1 MSFKDQLHACHERLA
16 SVCAALPAP
25 YPAFTLFFS
34 VSDGSQ
40 RAHVV
45 HARAAE
51 FETAWRE
58 GAGQVEQWVRERG
71 IVSPWLRID
80 WVEGASPMDWAQF
93 KTQLTAV
100 KRNYFRLG
108 LAFDQD
114 FALAFTEQELNA
126 NAMLCGD
133 STIPHSVV
141 NPRNF
146 EVYGQARFERT
157 PPLDMPADQPVYL
170 LATVGVFCQPD
181 GVVHKLV
188 GTGLDAGRRQLP
200 ALNPQPVLDL
210 VRSGASY
217 LARQVQSDGLFVYGY
232 FPCFDRRIPTYDAM
246 RHASTLHA
254 MLEAWELTRDETL
267 RFAIDRALDHLA
279 GVLIRDYTLADGRV
293 VAFLVDTGGEIK
305 LGGNAACVL
314 ALVKYCELMDTRHWL
329 PLLERLALGI
339 VSLQDR
345 ATGRFSHV
353 LHAADLTVKQ
363 ASRIVSYD
371 GEAVFGLM
379 RLYGLTREPQWLA
392 AVEKAFEH
400 FIASQHWQ
408 AHDHWLSCCVNELT
422 HWSPQE
428 KYFRFGLQNVAGYLD
443 FVLDRKTTFPTL
455 LELMLA
461 AQQMLQRLEGMP
473 AMRHLLDELD
483 TEKFYRALD
492 YRAHYLLNGFFWPE
506 MAMYFRRPSSV
517 VGSFFV
523 RHHSFRVRIDDVE
536 QYVSGFAAYHRYLL
550 ERRAGSGL
558 NGNGNGNGSAS
569 SNSIGSGTGN
579 AGTRDDGAAWTAS
592 EMARVTGGEWVVR
605 PDDGWRATG
614 VAQRSY
620 MRKGR
625 VVFDHQARASKTPL
639 AAVTLKGVLQP
650 AAAVLCTDPK
660 PHLDKRV
667 PVLKVGNV
675 LQAVLELGDHARAE
689 FTGRVCGVLG
699 SGANAAT
706 GAMGSGSGTGNAMGS
721 GATSG
726 TVAAM
731 LAGALTVWGEVGQPE
746 GSISLPSGI
755 AWNMTCM
762 PRHAAYWVLEMGA
775 SQMPASAQLVRP
787 SLMVVTGL
795 SAASQ
800 KHRGPSEAA
809 ARMDS
814 RIFQAMAAGGSVVLN
829 RDMPEFAV
837 FAQAAL
843 AQQLQVLT
851 YGEHRDADVRL
862 LAFDHG
868 EVQAL
873 VAGEPFQLRLNA
885 PGRHMG
891 ASAVAA
897 LAALQALR
905 LPLGAAV
912 EPFAHFEPPGGRG
925 ALHTIHIGGGSFK
938 LIDETYDAN
947 PSSMRAAL
955 ELLSQAPCEPSR
967 RVAILGDM
975 QELGPAAQR
984 HHLDLE
990 AELLASQPDRV
1001 LLCGPMMRALHAR
1014 IRTKVRSHWFVDVS
1028 DLSTALGGLLQPGD
1042 WVLAKSSAGVG
1053 LSRLARV
1060 LKALP

>member
-1 MSFKDQLHACHERLA
+1 MMSFSDQLHACHERLV

-45 HARAAE
+45 HARADD

-58 GAGQVEQWVRERG
+58 GAALVERWVRERG

-80 WVEGASPMDWAQF
+80 WVEGASPMDWTQF

-114 FALAFTEQELNA
+114 FDFAFTEQELNA

-133 STIPHSVV
+133 STVAHSVV
-141 NPRNF
+141 NARNF
-146 EVYGQARFERT
+146 DVYAQARFERT
-157 PPLDMPADQPVYL
+157 LPLETPTERTVYL

-200 ALNPQPVLDL
+200 ALNPQSVLDL
-210 VRSGASY
+210 VRSGSSY
-217 LARQVQSDGLFVYGY
+217 LARQMQSDGLFVYGY

-246 RHASTLHA
+246 RHAGTVHA
-254 MLEAWELTRDETL
+254 MLEAWELTRDDTL
-267 RFAIDRALDHLA
+267 RAAIDRAIDHLTDA
-279 GVLIRDYTLADGRV
+279 LIRDYTLPDGRE
-293 VAFLVDTGGEIK
+293 VAYLVDTGGEIR
-305 LGGNAACVL
+305 LGGNAACVRMF
-314 ALVKYCELMDTRHWL
+314 VRYCELMETRHWL
-329 PLLERLALGI
+329 PLLEKLALGI
-339 VSLQDR
+339 VALQDP
-345 ATGRFSHV
+345 ASGRFDHV
-353 LHAADLTVKQ
+353 LHAADLTLKQ
-363 ASRIVSYD
+363 ASRVIFYD
-371 GEAVFGLM
+371 GEAAFGLM
-379 RLYGLTREPQWLA
+379 RLYGLTRDPRWLA
-392 AVEKAFEH
+392 AVEKAFDH

-408 AHDHWLSCCVNELT
+408 SHDHWLSGCVNELT
-422 HWSPQE
+422 QWSPQE
-428 KYFRFGLQNVAGYLD
+428 RYFRFGLQNVAGYLD

-455 LELMLA
+455 LSLMLA
-461 AQQMLQRLEGMP
+461 AQQMLQRLESMP

-506 MAMYFRRPSSV
+506 MAMYFRRPSTV
-517 VGSFFV
+517 VGAFFV

-536 QYVSGFAAYHRYLL
+536 QYVTGFAAYHRYLL
-550 ERRAGSGL
+550 DRRSQPGGAGPGGGGSG
-558 NGNGNGNGSAS
+558 S
-569 SNSIGSGTGN
+569 
-579 AGTRDDGAAWTAS
+579 RDDGAVWTAS
-592 EMARVTGGEWVVR
+592 EMARVTGGEWVVK
-605 PDDGWRATG
+605 PEDGWRATG
-614 VAQRSY
+614 VAQRTF

-625 VVFDHQARASKTPL
+625 VVFDHQARPSKTPL

-667 PVLKVGNV
+667 PVLQVANV
-675 LQAVLELGDHARAE
+675 LQAVLELGDHARTE

-699 SGANAAT
+699 SGA
-706 GAMGSGSGTGNAMGS
+706 GSS
-721 GATSG
+721 

-731 LAGALTVWGEVGQPE
+731 LAGALTVWGEVAQPE
-746 GSISLPSGI
+746 GNISLPSGI
-755 AWNMTCM
+755 AWNLTCM
-762 PRHAAYWVLEMGA
+762 PRHAAYWVLEMG
-775 SQMPASAQLVRP
+775 SSHMPASAQLMRP
-787 SLMVVTGL
+787 SLIVVTGI

-809 ARMDS
+809 ARLDCRM
-814 RIFQAMAAGGSVVLN
+814 FQAMAAGDRVVLN
-829 RDMPEFAV
+829 RDMPEFAT
-837 FAQAAL
+837 FAEAAM
-843 AQQLQVLT
+843 AHQLQIVT
-851 YGEHRDADVRL
+851 YGEHKDADVRL

-868 EVQAL
+868 EVQAE

-905 LPLGAAV
+905 LPLAAAV

-955 ELLSQAPCEPSR
+955 ELLSQAPCEPAR

-1001 LLCGPMMRALHAR
+1001 LLCGPLMRALHTR

>member
-1 MSFKDQLHACHERLA
+1 MSFPDQLHACHERLA

-58 GAGQVEQWVRERG
+58 GADIVERWVRDHG

-80 WVEGASPMDWAQF
+80 WVEGASPMDWVQF

-114 FALAFTEQELNA
+114 FEIAFTEQELNA
-126 NAMLCGD
+126 NAMLSGD
-133 STIPHSVV
+133 STIAHSVV
-141 NPRNF
+141 NQRNF
-146 EVYGQARFERT
+146 EVYGQARFECT
-157 PPLDMPADQPVYL
+157 PALDMPMDQPVYL
-170 LATVGVFCQPD
+170 LAMVGVFCQPD

-188 GTGLDAGRRQLP
+188 GTGLDAGRRQMP
-200 ALNPQPVLDL
+200 ALNPQSVLDL
-210 VRSGASY
+210 VRSGSAY
-217 LARQVQSDGLFVYGY
+217 LSRQVQGDGLFVYGY

-246 RHASTLHA
+246 RHASSIFA
-254 MLEAWELTRDETL
+254 MLEAWELTRDEAL
-267 RFAIDRALDHLA
+267 RSAIDRSLEHLTNW
-279 GVLIRDYTLADGRV
+279 LIRDYKLADGRD
-293 VAFLVDTGGEIK
+293 VAFLVDTGGEIR

-314 ALVKYCELMDTRHWL
+314 ALVKYCELTDTRRWL
-329 PLLERLALGI
+329 PLLEKLALGI
-339 VSLQDR
+339 VSLQDP
-345 ATGRFSHV
+345 ATGRFNHV
-353 LHAADLTVKQ
+353 LHATDLTLKQ
-363 ASRIVSYD
+363 ASRIIYYD
-371 GEAVFGLM
+371 GEAAFSLM
-379 RLYGLTREPQWLA
+379 RLYGLTRDGRWLA
-392 AVEKAFEH
+392 VVEKAFDH

-506 MAMYFRRPSSV
+506 MAMYFRRPSTI
-517 VGSFFV
+517 VGSFFI

-536 QYVSGFAAYHRYLL
+536 QYLSGFAAYHRYLL
-550 ERRAGSGL
+550 ERRVPLGVS
-558 NGNGNGNGSAS
+558 SA
-569 SNSIGSGTGN
+569 N
-579 AGTRDDGAAWTAS
+579 AAPRDDGATWTAS

-605 PDDGWRATG
+605 PEDGWRATG
-614 VAQRSY
+614 VTQRSF

-625 VVFDHQARASKTPL
+625 VVFENQTRPSKTPL

-667 PVLKVGNV
+667 PVLKVANV
-675 LQAVLELGDHARAE
+675 LQAVLLLGDHARTE

-699 SGANAAT
+699 N
-706 GAMGSGSGTGNAMGS
+706 GTSSN
-721 GATSG
+721 

-746 GSISLPSGI
+746 GNISLPSGI
-755 AWNMTCM
+755 AWNLTCM
-762 PRHAAYWVLEMGA
+762 PRHAAYWVLEMGT
-775 SQMPASAQLVRP
+775 SHMPASSQLMRP
-787 SLMVVTGL
+787 SLVVVTGL

-814 RIFQAMAAGGSVVLN
+814 RIFQGMAAGDSVVLN
-829 RDMPEFAV
+829 RDMPEFAT
-837 FAQAAL
+837 FAEAAM
-843 AQQLQVLT
+843 AHQLQIVT
-851 YGEHRDADVRL
+851 YGEHKDADIRL

-873 VAGEPFQLRLNA
+873 VTGEPFQLRLNA

-905 LPLGAAV
+905 LPLAAAV

-955 ELLSQAPCEPSR
+955 ELLSQAPCEPAR

-1001 LLCGPMMRALHAR
+1001 LLCGPLMRALHAR

>member
-1 MSFKDQLHACHERLA
+1 MMSFQDQLHACHERLV

-58 GAGQVEQWVRERG
+58 GADIVERWVRERG
-71 IVSPWLRID
+71 VVSPWLRID
-80 WVEGASPMDWAQF
+80 WVEGASAMDWVQF

-114 FALAFTEQELNA
+114 FEIAFTEQELNA

-133 STIPHSVV
+133 STIAHSVV
-141 NPRNF
+141 NQRNF
-146 EVYGQARFERT
+146 EVYGQARFQRAA
-157 PPLDMPADQPVYL
+157 PLDMPGDQPVYL
-170 LATVGVFCQPD
+170 LAMVGVFCQPD

-188 GTGLDAGRRQLP
+188 GTGLDAGRRQMP
-200 ALNPQPVLDL
+200 ALNPQSVLEL
-210 VRSGASY
+210 VRSGSSY
-217 LARQVQSDGLFVYGY
+217 LARQLQADGLFVYGY

-246 RHASTLHA
+246 RHASAVYA

-267 RFAIDRALDHLA
+267 RAAIDRSLDHLTTW
-279 GVLIRDYTLADGRV
+279 LIRDYTLADGRE
-293 VAFLVDTGGEIK
+293 VAFLVDTGAEIK

-314 ALVKYCELMDTRHWL
+314 ALVKYCELMDTRRWL
-329 PLLERLALGI
+329 PLLEKLALGI
-339 VSLQDR
+339 VSLQDP
-345 ATGRFSHV
+345 ATGRFNHV
-353 LHAADLTVKQ
+353 LHATDLTLKQ
-363 ASRIVSYD
+363 ASRIIYYD
-371 GEAVFGLM
+371 GEAAYSLM
-379 RLYGLTREPQWLA
+379 RLYGLTRDPQWLA
-392 AVEKAFEH
+392 VVEKAFDH

-455 LELMLA
+455 LELMLG

-506 MAMYFRRPSSV
+506 MAMYFRRPSTV
-517 VGSFFV
+517 VGSFFI
-523 RHHSFRVRIDDVE
+523 RHHSFRVRIDDVA

-550 ERRAGSGL
+550 ERRALSATGGGGGGGG
-558 NGNGNGNGSAS
+558 GNVP
-569 SNSIGSGTGN
+569 
-579 AGTRDDGAAWTAS
+579 RDDGPVWTAS

-605 PDDGWRATG
+605 PDDGWRASG
-614 VAQRSY
+614 VAQRSF

-625 VVFDHQARASKTPL
+625 VVFDHQTRPSKTPL

-667 PVLKVGNV
+667 PVLKVQNV
-675 LQAVLELGDHARAE
+675 LQAVLQLGDHARSE

-699 SGANAAT
+699 SGA
-706 GAMGSGSGTGNAMGS
+706 GSN
-721 GATSG
+721 

-746 GSISLPSGI
+746 GNVSLPSGI

-762 PRHAAYWVLEMGA
+762 PRHAAYWVMEMGSA
-775 SQMPASAQLVRP
+775 HMPASAQLVRP
-787 SLMVVTGL
+787 SLLVVTGL

-809 ARMDS
+809 ARLDS
-814 RIFQAMAAGGSVVLN
+814 RVFMGMAPGDSVVLN
-829 RDMPEFAV
+829 RDMPEFAT
-837 FAQAAL
+837 FAEAAM
-843 AQQLQVLT
+843 AQQLQIVT
-851 YGEHRDADVRL
+851 CGEHKDADVRL

-891 ASAVAA
+891 ASAIAA

-905 LPLGAAV
+905 LPLAAAV

-955 ELLSQAPCEPSR
+955 ELLSQAPCEPAR

-1001 LLCGPMMRALHAR
+1001 LLCGPLMRALHAR

>member
-1 MSFKDQLHACHERLA
+1 MMSFPDQLHACHERLA

-45 HARAAE
+45 HARAAD

-58 GAGQVEQWVRERG
+58 GAGHVERWVSERG

-108 LAFDQD
+108 LAFDKD
-114 FALAFTEQELNA
+114 FAQAFTEQELNA

-141 NPRNF
+141 NVRNF
-146 EVYGQARFERT
+146 EVYGQARFQCS
-157 PPLDMPADQPVYL
+157 PPLDMSADQPVYL

-200 ALNPQPVLDL
+200 ALNPQSVLDL
-210 VRSGASY
+210 VRSGSSY

-246 RHASTLHA
+246 RHASAVYA
-254 MLEAWELTRDETL
+254 MLESWELTRDETL
-267 RFAIDRALDHLA
+267 RAAIDRALDHLTSSR
-279 GVLIRDYTLADGRV
+279 IRDYILLDGRA

-314 ALVKYCELMDTRHWL
+314 ALVKYCELMDTRRWL
-329 PLLERLALGI
+329 PLLEKLALGI
-339 VSLQDR
+339 ASMQDP
-345 ATGRFSHV
+345 ATGRFNHV

-363 ASRIVSYD
+363 ASRIIYYD
-371 GEAVFGLM
+371 GEAAYGLL
-379 RLYGLTREPQWLA
+379 RLYSLTREPQWLA
-392 AVEKAFEH
+392 VVEKAFDH

-408 AHDHWLSCCVNELT
+408 AHDHWLSCCVHELT

-483 TEKFYRALD
+483 VEKFYRALD

-506 MAMYFRRPSSV
+506 MAMYFRRPSTV
-517 VGSFFV
+517 VGSFFI

-536 QYVSGFAAYHRYLL
+536 QYLSGFAAYHRYLV
-550 ERRAGSGL
+550 ERRASPGGAGTGSG
-558 NGNGNGNGSAS
+558 GA
-569 SNSIGSGTGN
+569 
-579 AGTRDDGAAWTAS
+579 RDDGAVWTAS
-592 EMARVTGGEWVVR
+592 EMARVTGGEWVVK
-605 PDDGWRATG
+605 PEDGWRAAG
-614 VAQRSY
+614 VAQRSF

-625 VVFDHQARASKTPL
+625 VVFDHQTRPSKTPL

-650 AAAVLCTDPK
+650 AAAVLCSDPK

-667 PVLKVGNV
+667 PVLKVSNV

-689 FTGRVCGVLG
+689 FAGRVCGVLG
-699 SGANAAT
+699 SGA
-706 GAMGSGSGTGNAMGS
+706 GSS
-721 GATSG
+721 

-746 GSISLPSGI
+746 GNISLPSGI

-762 PRHAAYWVLEMGA
+762 PRHAAYWVLEMGT
-775 SQMPASAQLVRP
+775 SHMPASAQLVRP

-809 ARMDS
+809 ARLDS
-814 RIFQAMAAGGSVVLN
+814 RIFQAMAPGDSVVLN
-829 RDMPEFAV
+829 RDMPEFAT
-837 FAQAAL
+837 FAEAAM
-843 AQQLQVLT
+843 AQQLQIVT
-851 YGEHRDADVRL
+851 CGEHKDADVRL

-868 EVQAL
+868 EVQAQ

-891 ASAVAA
+891 ASAIAA
-897 LAALQALR
+897 LAALQAMR
-905 LPLGAAV
+905 LPLAAAV

-955 ELLSQAPCEPSR
+955 ELLSQAPCEPAR

-1001 LLCGPMMRALHAR
+1001 LLCGPLMRALHAR

>member
-1 MSFKDQLHACHERLA
+1 MMSFSDQLHACHERLV

-45 HARAAE
+45 HARADD

-58 GAGQVEQWVRERG
+58 GADLVERWVRERG

-80 WVEGASPMDWAQF
+80 WVEGASPMDWTQF

-114 FALAFTEQELNA
+114 FGFAFTEQELNA

-133 STIPHSVV
+133 STIAHSVV
-141 NPRNF
+141 NVRNF
-146 EVYGQARFERT
+146 DVYAQARFERT
-157 PPLDMPADQPVYL
+157 LPLEESSERTVYL

-200 ALNPQPVLDL
+200 ALNPQAVLEL
-210 VRSGASY
+210 VRSGSSY
-217 LARQVQSDGLFVYGY
+217 LARQMQSDGLFVYGY

-246 RHASTLHA
+246 RHAGTVHA
-254 MLEAWELTRDETL
+254 MLEAWELTRDDTL
-267 RFAIDRALDHLA
+267 RAAIDRAIDHLTDA
-279 GVLIRDYTLADGRV
+279 LIRDYTLPDGRE
-293 VAFLVDTGGEIK
+293 VAYLVDTGGEIR
-305 LGGNAACVL
+305 LGGNAACVRMF
-314 ALVKYCELMDTRHWL
+314 VRYCELMETRHWL
-329 PLLERLALGI
+329 PLLEKLALGI
-339 VSLQDR
+339 VALQDP
-345 ATGRFSHV
+345 ASGRFDHV
-353 LHAADLTVKQ
+353 LHAADLSLKQ
-363 ASRIVSYD
+363 ASRVIFYD
-371 GEAVFGLM
+371 GEAAFGLM
-379 RLYGLTREPQWLA
+379 RLYGFTRDPRWLA
-392 AVEKAFEH
+392 AVEKAFDH

-408 AHDHWLSCCVNELT
+408 SHDHWLSGCVNELT
-422 HWSPQE
+422 QWSPQE
-428 KYFRFGLQNVAGYLD
+428 RYFRFGLQNVAGYLD

-455 LELMLA
+455 LSLMLA
-461 AQQMLQRLEGMP
+461 AQQMLQRLESMP

-506 MAMYFRRPSSV
+506 MAMYFRRPSTV
-517 VGSFFV
+517 VGAFFV

-536 QYVSGFAAYHRYLL
+536 QYVTGFAAYHRYLL
-550 ERRAGSGL
+550 DRRSQPGGAGPG
-558 NGNGNGNGSAS
+558 GGGG
-569 SNSIGSGTGN
+569 GV
-579 AGTRDDGAAWTAS
+579 RDDGAVWTAS
-592 EMARVTGGEWVVR
+592 EMARVTGGEWVVK
-605 PDDGWRATG
+605 PEDGWRATG
-614 VAQRSY
+614 VTQRTF

-625 VVFDHQARASKTPL
+625 VVFEHQARPSKTPL

-667 PVLKVGNV
+667 PVLQVANV
-675 LQAVLELGDHARAE
+675 LQAVLELGDHARTE

-699 SGANAAT
+699 SGA
-706 GAMGSGSGTGNAMGS
+706 GSS
-721 GATSG
+721 

-731 LAGALTVWGEVGQPE
+731 LAGALTVWGEVAQPE
-746 GSISLPSGI
+746 GNISLPSGI
-755 AWNMTCM
+755 AWNLTCM
-762 PRHAAYWVLEMGA
+762 PRHAAYWVLEMGT
-775 SQMPASAQLVRP
+775 SHMPASAQLMRP
-787 SLMVVTGL
+787 SLIVVTGL

-809 ARMDS
+809 ARLDCRM
-814 RIFQAMAAGGSVVLN
+814 FQAMAAGDRVVLN
-829 RDMPEFAV
+829 RDMPEFAT
-837 FAQAAL
+837 FAEAAM
-843 AQQLQVLT
+843 AHQLQIVT
-851 YGEHRDADVRL
+851 YGEHKDADVRL

-868 EVQAL
+868 EVQAE

-905 LPLGAAV
+905 LPLAAAV

-955 ELLSQAPCEPSR
+955 ELLSQAPCEPAR

-1001 LLCGPMMRALHAR
+1001 LLCGPLMRALHTR

>member
-1 MSFKDQLHACHERLA
+1 MSFSDQLHACHERLV

-45 HARAAE
+45 HARAAD
-51 FETAWRE
+51 FETAWNE
-58 GAGQVEQWVRERG
+58 GAEAVERWVRDCG

-80 WVEGASPMDWAQF
+80 WVEGASPIDWAQF
-93 KTQLTAV
+93 KAQLAGV

-114 FALAFTEQELNA
+114 FETAFTEQELNA
-126 NAMLCGD
+126 NAMLSGD
-133 STIPHSVV
+133 STIAHAVV
-141 NPRNF
+141 NARNF
-146 EVYGQARFERT
+146 EVYAQARFARAL
-157 PPLDMPADQPVYL
+157 PLDLPADQRVYL
-170 LATVGVFCQPD
+170 LATVGVFCQAD
-181 GVVHKLV
+181 CVVHKLV
-188 GTGLDAGRRQLP
+188 GTGLDAGRRQAP
-200 ALNPQPVLDL
+200 ALAPQSALDL

-217 LARQVQSDGLFVYGY
+217 LARQVQDDGLFVYGY

-246 RHASTLHA
+246 RHASVLSA
-254 MLEAWELTRDETL
+254 MIDAWELMRDDKL
-267 RFAIDRALDHLA
+267 RLAIDRALDHLA
-279 GVLIRDYTLADGRV
+279 NTLIRSYTLADGTE
-293 VAFLVDTGGEIK
+293 VAFLVDTGEEIR

-314 ALVKYCELMDTRHWL
+314 ALVKYCEAMDTRDWL
-329 PLLERLALGI
+329 PLLEKLALGI
-339 VSLQDR
+339 ASLQDG
-345 ATGRFSHV
+345 ATGSFSHV
-353 LHAADLTVKQ
+353 LHAGDLRVKQ
-363 ASRIVSYD
+363 ASRVIYYD
-371 GEAVFGLM
+371 GEAAYGLM
-379 RLYGLTREPQWLA
+379 RLYGLTRDARWLA
-392 AVEKAFEH
+392 VVEKAFDH

-422 HWSPQE
+422 RWSPQE

-461 AQQMLQRLEGMP
+461 AQQMLQRLEATP

-483 TEKFYRALD
+483 TEKFYRALE
-492 YRAHYLLNGFFWPE
+492 YRAHYLQNGFFWPE
-506 MAMYFRRPSSV
+506 MAMYFRRPSTI
-517 VGSFFV
+517 VGSFFI
-523 RHHSFRVRIDDVE
+523 RHHAFRVRIDDVA
-536 QYVSGFAAYHRYLL
+536 QYVSGFVAYRRYLL
-550 ERRAGSGL
+550 ERPAVPGAGS
-558 NGNGNGNGSAS
+558 A
-569 SNSIGSGTGN
+569 
-579 AGTRDDGAAWTAS
+579 RDDGAAAWTAG

-605 PDDGWRATG
+605 PEDGWRASG
-614 VAQRSY
+614 VTQRSFL
-620 MRKGR
+620 RKGR
-625 VVFDHQARASKTPL
+625 VVFEHQVRPSKTPL
-639 AAVTLKGVLQP
+639 AAVALKGVLQP
-650 AAAVLCTDPK
+650 AAAVLCTDPA

-667 PVLKVGNV
+667 PVLQVPDV
-675 LQAVLELGDHARAE
+675 LQAVLALGAHARTE

-699 SGANAAT
+699 SGTA
-706 GAMGSGSGTGNAMGS
+706 GS
-721 GATSG
+721 

-731 LAGALTVWGEVGQPE
+731 LADALAVWGEVGRPE
-746 GSISLPSGI
+746 GNVSLPSGM
-755 AWNMTCM
+755 AWNLTCM
-762 PRHAAYWVLEMGA
+762 PRHAAYWVLEMGSPHMLA
-775 SQMPASAQLVRP
+775 STQLVRP
-787 SLMVVTGL
+787 MLAVVTGL

-814 RIFQAMAAGGSVVLN
+814 RIFEGMAPGDSAVLN
-829 RDMPEFAV
+829 RDLPEFAT
-837 FAQAAL
+837 FAEAAM
-843 AQQLQVLT
+843 AHQLQIVT

-862 LAFDHG
+862 LSFDHG
-868 EVQAL
+868 EVQAQVL
-873 VAGEPFQLRLNA
+873 GEPFQLRLNA

-897 LAALQALR
+897 LAALQAMR
-905 LPLGAAV
+905 LKLAAAV
-912 EPFAHFEPPGGRG
+912 EPFAQFEPPGGRG

-955 ELLSQAPCEPSR
+955 ELLSQAPCEPAR

-990 AELLASQPDRV
+990 PELLASQPDRV
-1001 LLCGPMMRALHAR
+1001 LLCGPLMRALHAR

>member
-1 MSFKDQLHACHERLA
+1 MMSFTDQLHACHERLV

-45 HARAAE
+45 HARAAD

-58 GAGQVEQWVRERG
+58 GAGHMESWVRERG

-108 LAFDQD
+108 LAFDKD
-114 FALAFTEQELNA
+114 FSMAFTEQELNA

-141 NPRNF
+141 NARNF
-146 EVYGQARFERT
+146 EVYSQARFERS
-157 PPLDMPADQPVYL
+157 PPLDMSADQPVYL

-200 ALNPQPVLDL
+200 ALNPQSVLDL
-210 VRSGASY
+210 VRSGSSY
-217 LARQVQSDGLFVYGY
+217 LARQVQGDGLFVYGY

-246 RHASTLHA
+246 RHASAVYA
-254 MLEAWELTRDETL
+254 MLESWELTRDETL
-267 RFAIDRALDHLA
+267 RAAIDRALDHLT
-279 GVLIRDYTLADGRV
+279 GSLIRDYTLLDGRA

-314 ALVKYCELMDTRHWL
+314 ALVKYCELMETRRWL

-339 VSLQDR
+339 VSLQDP
-345 ATGRFSHV
+345 ATGRFNHV

-363 ASRIVSYD
+363 ASRIIYYD
-371 GEAVFGLM
+371 GEAAYGLM
-379 RLYGLTREPQWLA
+379 RLYSLTREPQWLA
-392 AVEKAFEH
+392 VVEKAFDH

-408 AHDHWLSCCVNELT
+408 AHDHWLSCCVHELT

-506 MAMYFRRPSSV
+506 MAMYFRRPSTV
-517 VGSFFV
+517 VGSFFI

-536 QYVSGFAAYHRYLL
+536 QYLSGFAAYHRYLV
-550 ERRAGSGL
+550 ERRASPGAAGTGSG
-558 NGNGNGNGSAS
+558 GG
-569 SNSIGSGTGN
+569 
-579 AGTRDDGAAWTAS
+579 RDDGAVWTAS
-592 EMARVTGGEWVVR
+592 EMARVTGGEWVVK
-605 PDDGWRATG
+605 PEDGWRAAG
-614 VAQRSY
+614 VAQRSF

-625 VVFDHQARASKTPL
+625 VVFDHQTRPSKTPL

-650 AAAVLCTDPK
+650 AAAVLCSDPK

-667 PVLKVGNV
+667 PVLKVSNV

-689 FTGRVCGVLG
+689 FAGRVCGVLG
-699 SGANAAT
+699 SGA
-706 GAMGSGSGTGNAMGS
+706 G
-721 GATSG
+721 SG

-746 GSISLPSGI
+746 GNISLPSGI

-762 PRHAAYWVLEMGA
+762 PRHAAYWVLEMGT
-775 SQMPASAQLVRP
+775 SHMPASAQLVRP

-795 SAASQ
+795 STASQ

-809 ARMDS
+809 ARLDS
-814 RIFQAMAAGGSVVLN
+814 RIFQAMVPGDSVVLN
-829 RDMPEFAV
+829 RDMAEFAT
-837 FAQAAL
+837 FAEAAM
-843 AQQLQVLT
+843 AQQLQIVT
-851 YGEHRDADVRL
+851 CGEHRDADVRL
-862 LAFDHG
+862 LGFDHG

-891 ASAVAA
+891 ASAIAA
-897 LAALQALR
+897 LAALQAMR
-905 LPLGAAV
+905 LPLAAAV

-955 ELLSQAPCEPSR
+955 ELLSQAPCEPAR

-975 QELGPAAQR
+975 QELGPTAQR

-1001 LLCGPMMRALHAR
+1001 LLCGPLMRALHAR

-1042 WVLAKSSAGVG
+1042 WVLAKSSAGIG

>member
-1 MSFKDQLHACHERLA
+1 MSSFQDQLHACHERLA

-58 GAGQVEQWVRERG
+58 GTELVERWVREHG
-71 IVSPWLRID
+71 VVSPWLRID
-80 WVEGASPMDWAQF
+80 WVEGASPMDWVQF

-108 LAFDQD
+108 LAFDQS
-114 FALAFTEQELNA
+114 FEIAFTEQELNA

-133 STIPHSVV
+133 STIAHSVV

-146 EVYGQARFERT
+146 EAYGQARFSRKLA
-157 PPLDMPADQPVYL
+157 LDVAIDQPVYL

-181 GVVHKLV
+181 GVVHKIV

-200 ALNPQPVLDL
+200 ALNPQSTLDL
-210 VRSGASY
+210 VRSGSAY

-246 RHASTLHA
+246 RHASALFA

-267 RFAIDRALDHLA
+267 RAAIDRSLDHL
-279 GVLIRDYTLADGRV
+279 VNWLIRDYKLADGSE

-314 ALVKYCELMDTRHWL
+314 ALVKYCELMDSRRWL
-329 PLLERLALGI
+329 PLLEKLALGI
-339 VSLQDR
+339 VSLQDA
-345 ATGRFSHV
+345 ATGRFNHV
-353 LHAADLTVKQ
+353 LHAADLTLKQ
-363 ASRIVSYD
+363 ASRIIYYD
-371 GEAVFGLM
+371 GEAAYGLM
-379 RLYGLTREPQWLA
+379 RLYGLTRDARWLA
-392 AVEKAFEH
+392 AVEKAFDH

-506 MAMYFRRPSSV
+506 MAMYFRRPSTV
-517 VGSFFV
+517 VGAFFI
-523 RHHSFRVRIDDVE
+523 RHHAFRVRIDDVE

-550 ERRAGSGL
+550 ERRVPQAVSNGLGAG
-558 NGNGNGNGSAS
+558 A
-569 SNSIGSGTGN
+569 
-579 AGTRDDGAAWTAS
+579 RDDGAAWTSS

-605 PDDGWRATG
+605 PEDGWRASG
-614 VAQRSY
+614 VTQRSF

-625 VVFDHQARASKTPL
+625 VVFENQTRPSKTPL

-667 PVLKVGNV
+667 PVLKVPNV
-675 LQAVLELGDHARAE
+675 LQAVLQLGEHARTE
-689 FTGRVCGVLG
+689 FSGRVCGVLG
-699 SGANAAT
+699 SGPAASAVT
-706 GAMGSGSGTGNAMGS
+706 
-721 GATSG
+721 
-726 TVAAM
+726 AM

-746 GSISLPSGI
+746 GNISLPSGI
-755 AWNMTCM
+755 AWNLTCM
-762 PRHAAYWVLEMGA
+762 PRHAAYWVLEMGT
-775 SQMPASAQLVRP
+775 SHMPASSQLVRP
-787 SLMVVTGL
+787 SLVVITGL

-800 KHRGPSEAA
+800 KHRGPPEAA

-814 RIFQAMAAGGSVVLN
+814 RIFEGMAPGDSVVLN
-829 RDMPEFAV
+829 RDMPEFSTFAEAAAV
-837 FAQAAL
+837 H
-843 AQQLQVLT
+843 QLQVVT
-851 YGEHRDADVRL
+851 YGEHEDADVRL

-868 EVQAL
+868 EVQAQVL
-873 VAGEPFQLRLNA
+873 GEPFALRLNA

-891 ASAVAA
+891 ASAVGA
-897 LAALQALR
+897 LGALQALR
-905 LPLGAAV
+905 LPLAAAV

-955 ELLSQAPCEPSR
+955 ELLSQAPCEPAR

-990 AELLASQPDRV
+990 TELLASQPDRV
-1001 LLCGPMMRALHAR
+1001 LLCGPLMRALHAR

>member
-1 MSFKDQLHACHERLA
+1 MMSFQDQLHACHERLV

-51 FETAWRE
+51 FEAAWRE
-58 GAGQVEQWVRERG
+58 GADIVERWVRERG

-80 WVEGASPMDWAQF
+80 WVEGASAMDWVQF

-114 FALAFTEQELNA
+114 FEIAFTEQELNA

-133 STIPHSVV
+133 STIAHSVV
-141 NPRNF
+141 NQRNF
-146 EVYGQARFERT
+146 EVYGQARFQRSA
-157 PPLDMPADQPVYL
+157 PLDMPGDQPVYL
-170 LATVGVFCQPD
+170 LAMVGVFCQPD

-188 GTGLDAGRRQLP
+188 GTGLDAGRRQMP
-200 ALNPQPVLDL
+200 ALNPQSVLEL
-210 VRSGASY
+210 VRSGSSY
-217 LARQVQSDGLFVYGY
+217 LARQLQADGLFVYGY

-246 RHASTLHA
+246 RHASAVYA

-267 RFAIDRALDHLA
+267 RAAIDRSLDHLTA
-279 GVLIRDYTLADGRV
+279 WLIRDYTLADGRE
-293 VAFLVDTGGEIK
+293 VAFLVDTGAEIK

-314 ALVKYCELMDTRHWL
+314 ALVKYCELMDTRRWM
-329 PLLERLALGI
+329 PLLEKLALGI
-339 VSLQDR
+339 VSLQDS
-345 ATGRFSHV
+345 ATGRFNHV
-353 LHAADLTVKQ
+353 LHATDLTLKQ
-363 ASRIVSYD
+363 ASRIIYYD
-371 GEAVFGLM
+371 GEAAYSLM
-379 RLYGLTREPQWLA
+379 RLYALTRDPQWLA
-392 AVEKAFEH
+392 VVEKAFDH

-455 LELMLA
+455 LELMLG

-506 MAMYFRRPSSV
+506 MAMYFRRPSTV
-517 VGSFFV
+517 VGSFFI
-523 RHHSFRVRIDDVE
+523 RHHSFRVRIDDVA

-550 ERRAGSGL
+550 ERRALSAAGGG
-558 NGNGNGNGSAS
+558 GNGGG
-569 SNSIGSGTGN
+569 GN
-579 AGTRDDGAAWTAS
+579 APRDDGPVWTAS

-605 PDDGWRATG
+605 PDDGWRASG
-614 VAQRSY
+614 VAQRSF

-625 VVFDHQARASKTPL
+625 VVFDHQTRPSKTPL

-667 PVLKVGNV
+667 PVLKVQNV
-675 LQAVLELGDHARAE
+675 LQAVLQLGDHARSE

-699 SGANAAT
+699 SGA
-706 GAMGSGSGTGNAMGS
+706 GSN
-721 GATSG
+721 

-746 GSISLPSGI
+746 GNVSLPSGI

-762 PRHAAYWVLEMGA
+762 PRHAAYWVMEMGSA
-775 SQMPASAQLVRP
+775 HMPASAQLVRP
-787 SLMVVTGL
+787 SLLVVTGL

-809 ARMDS
+809 ARLDS
-814 RIFQAMAAGGSVVLN
+814 RVFMGMAPGDSVVLN
-829 RDMPEFAV
+829 RDMPEFAT
-837 FAQAAL
+837 FAEAAM
-843 AQQLQVLT
+843 AQQLQIVT
-851 YGEHRDADVRL
+851 CGEHKDADVRL

-891 ASAVAA
+891 ASAIAA

-905 LPLGAAV
+905 LPLAAAV

-955 ELLSQAPCEPSR
+955 ELLSQAPCEPAR

-1001 LLCGPMMRALHAR
+1001 LLCGPLMRALHAR

>member
-1 MSFKDQLHACHERLA
+1 MMSFSDQLHACHERLA

-51 FETAWRE
+51 FETAWSE
-58 GAGQVEQWVRERG
+58 GADIVERWVRDHG
-71 IVSPWLRID
+71 VVSPWLRID

-108 LAFDQD
+108 LAFDKD
-114 FALAFTEQELNA
+114 FEIAFTEQELNA
-126 NAMLCGD
+126 NAMLAGD
-133 STIPHSVV
+133 STIAHAVM

-146 EVYGQARFERT
+146 EAYGQARFQRT
-157 PPLDMPADQPVYL
+157 LALDMPTDHPVYL

-181 GVVHKLV
+181 GVVHKLI
-188 GTGLDAGRRQLP
+188 GTGLDAGRRQMP
-200 ALNPQPVLDL
+200 ALNPQSAMDL
-210 VRSGASY
+210 VRSGSAY

-246 RHASTLHA
+246 RHASAIHA
-254 MLEAWELTRDETL
+254 MLEAWEVTRDETL
-267 RFAIDRALDHLA
+267 RSAIDRALDHLTNW
-279 GVLIRDYTLADGRV
+279 LIRDYQLADGRE

-314 ALVKYCELMDTRHWL
+314 ALVKYCELMDTRRWL
-329 PLLERLALGI
+329 PLLEKLALGI
-339 VSLQDR
+339 VSLQDP
-345 ATGRFSHV
+345 ATGRFNHV
-353 LHAADLTVKQ
+353 LHATDLAVKQ
-363 ASRIVSYD
+363 ASRVIYYD
-371 GEAVFGLM
+371 GEAAYGLM
-379 RLYGLTREPQWLA
+379 RLYGLTRDARWLA
-392 AVEKAFEH
+392 AVEKAFDH

-455 LELMLA
+455 LGLMLA
-461 AQQMLQRLEGMP
+461 AQQMLQRLESMP

-506 MAMYFRRPSSV
+506 MAMYFRRPSTV
-517 VGSFFV
+517 VGSFFI
-523 RHHSFRVRIDDVE
+523 RHHAFRVRIDDVE
-536 QYVSGFAAYHRYLL
+536 QYVSGFASYHRYLI
-550 ERRAGSGL
+550 ERRVPLGAM
-558 NGNGNGNGSAS
+558 NGAAS
-569 SNSIGSGTGN
+569 SP
-579 AGTRDDGAAWTAS
+579 RDDGASWTAS

-605 PDDGWRATG
+605 PEDGWRASG
-614 VAQRSY
+614 VTQRSF

-625 VVFDHQARASKTPL
+625 VVFENQTRPSKTPL

-667 PVLKVGNV
+667 PVLKVPNV
-675 LQAVLELGDHARAE
+675 LQAVLQLGEHARTE

-699 SGANAAT
+699 H
-706 GAMGSGSGTGNAMGS
+706 GTGS
-721 GATSG
+721 S

-731 LAGALTVWGEVGQPE
+731 MAGALTVWGEVAQPE
-746 GSISLPSGI
+746 GNISLPSGI
-755 AWNMTCM
+755 AWNLTCM
-762 PRHAAYWVLEMGA
+762 PRHAAYWVLEMGT
-775 SQMPASAQLVRP
+775 SHMPASSQLVRP
-787 SLMVVTGL
+787 SLVVVTGL

-800 KHRGPSEAA
+800 KHRGPSDAA
-809 ARMDS
+809 ARMDA
-814 RIFQAMAAGGSVVLN
+814 RIFQGMAAGDNVVLN
-829 RDMPEFAV
+829 RDMPEFPI
-837 FAQAAL
+837 FAEAAM
-843 AQQLQVLT
+843 AHQLQIVT
-851 YGEHRDADVRL
+851 YGEHENADVRL

-868 EVQAL
+868 EVQAQ

-891 ASAVAA
+891 AAAVAA
-897 LAALQALR
+897 LGALQSLR
-905 LPLGAAV
+905 LPLAAAV

-955 ELLSQAPCEPSR
+955 ELLSQAPCEPAR

-1001 LLCGPMMRALHAR
+1001 LLCGPLMRALHAS

>member
-1 MSFKDQLHACHERLA
+1 MMSFTDQLHACHERLV

-58 GAGQVEQWVRERG
+58 GAEHAERWVSERG

-108 LAFDQD
+108 LAFDKD

-126 NAMLCGD
+126 NAMLSGD
-133 STIPHSVV
+133 STIPHAVV

-146 EVYGQARFERT
+146 EVYAQARFQQ
-157 PPLDMPADQPVYL
+157 PLPLDGMPSEQPVYL

-188 GTGLDAGRRQLP
+188 GTGLDAGRRQMP
-200 ALNPQPVLDL
+200 ALNPQSVLDL
-210 VRSGASY
+210 VRSGSSY
-217 LARQVQSDGLFVYGY
+217 LARQVQSDGLFEYGY

-246 RHASTLHA
+246 RHASTLFA

-267 RFAIDRALDHLA
+267 RAAIDRSLDHLT
-279 GVLIRDYTLADGRV
+279 GSLIRDYTLVDGRA

-314 ALVKYCELMDTRHWL
+314 TLVKYCELMDTRRWL
-329 PLLERLALGI
+329 PLLDRLALGI
-339 VSLQDR
+339 VSMQDR
-345 ATGRFSHV
+345 ASGRFNHV

-363 ASRIVSYD
+363 ASRTSYYD
-371 GEAVFGLM
+371 GEAAYGLM

-392 AVEKAFEH
+392 AVEKAFDH

-408 AHDHWLSCCVNELT
+408 AHDHWLSCCVHELT

-506 MAMYFRRPSSV
+506 MAMYFRRPSTI
-517 VGSFFV
+517 VGSFFI

-536 QYVSGFAAYHRYLL
+536 QYVSGFVAYHRYLM
-550 ERRAGSGL
+550 ERRALPGM
-558 NGNGNGNGSAS
+558 A
-569 SNSIGSGTGN
+569 GTGGGGSTGVGG
-579 AGTRDDGAAWTAS
+579 ARDDGAVWTAS

-605 PDDGWRATG
+605 PEDGWRAAG

-625 VVFDHQARASKTPL
+625 VVFDHQARPSKTPL

-667 PVLKVGNV
+667 PVLQVPNV

-689 FTGRVCGVLG
+689 FSGRVCGVLG
-699 SGANAAT
+699 SGTVN
-706 GAMGSGSGTGNAMGS
+706 GAS
-721 GATSG
+721 SG

-746 GSISLPSGI
+746 GNVSLPSGI

-762 PRHAAYWVLEMGA
+762 PRHAAYWVLEMGT
-775 SQMPASAQLVRP
+775 SHMPVSAQLVRP
-787 SLMVVTGL
+787 SLVVVTGL
-795 SAASQ
+795 STASQ

-809 ARMDS
+809 ARLDS
-814 RIFQAMAAGGSVVLN
+814 RIFQAMAPGDSVVLN
-829 RDMPEFAV
+829 RDMPEFAT
-837 FAQAAL
+837 FAEAAM
-843 AQQLQVLT
+843 AQQLQIVT
-851 YGEHRDADVRL
+851 CGEHRDADVRL

-891 ASAVAA
+891 ASAIAA
-897 LAALQALR
+897 LAALQAMR
-905 LPLGAAV
+905 LPLAAAV

-955 ELLSQAPCEPSR
+955 ELLSQAPCEPAR

-1001 LLCGPMMRALHAR
+1001 LLCGPLMRALHTR

>member
-1 MSFKDQLHACHERLA
+1 MMSFPDQLHACHERLV

-34 VSDGSQ
+34 VSDGAQ

-45 HARAAE
+45 HARAAD

-58 GAGQVEQWVRERG
+58 GAGRMESWVRERG

-108 LAFDQD
+108 LAFDKD
-114 FALAFTEQELNA
+114 FSMAFTEQELNA

-141 NPRNF
+141 NARNF
-146 EVYGQARFERT
+146 EVYSQARFERS
-157 PPLDMPADQPVYL
+157 PPLDMSSDQPVYL

-200 ALNPQPVLDL
+200 ALNPQSVLDL
-210 VRSGASY
+210 VRSGSSY
-217 LARQVQSDGLFVYGY
+217 LARQVQGDGLFVYGY

-246 RHASTLHA
+246 RHASAVYA
-254 MLEAWELTRDETL
+254 MLESWELTRDETL
-267 RFAIDRALDHLA
+267 RAAIDRALDHLTGA
-279 GVLIRDYTLADGRV
+279 LIRDYTLLDGRAA
-293 VAFLVDTGGEIK
+293 AFLVDTGGEIK

-314 ALVKYCELMDTRHWL
+314 ALVKYCELMETRRWL
-329 PLLERLALGI
+329 PLLERLAVGI
-339 VSLQDR
+339 ASLQDP
-345 ATGRFSHV
+345 ASGRFNHV
-353 LHAADLTVKQ
+353 LHASDLTVKQ
-363 ASRIVSYD
+363 ASRVIYYD
-371 GEAVFGLM
+371 GEAAYALM
-379 RLYGLTREPQWLA
+379 RLYALTREPQWLA
-392 AVEKAFEH
+392 VVEKAFDH

-408 AHDHWLSCCVNELT
+408 AHDHWLSCCVHELT

-506 MAMYFRRPSSV
+506 MAMYFRRPSTV
-517 VGSFFV
+517 VGSFFI

-536 QYVSGFAAYHRYLL
+536 QYLSGFAAYHRYLV
-550 ERRAGSGL
+550 ERRAAPGGAGTGSG
-558 NGNGNGNGSAS
+558 GA
-569 SNSIGSGTGN
+569 
-579 AGTRDDGAAWTAS
+579 RDDGAVWTAS
-592 EMARVTGGEWVVR
+592 EMARVTGGEWVVK
-605 PDDGWRATG
+605 PEDGWRAAG
-614 VAQRSY
+614 VAQRSF

-625 VVFDHQARASKTPL
+625 VVFDHQTRPSKTPL

-650 AAAVLCTDPK
+650 AAAVLCSDPK

-667 PVLKVGNV
+667 PVLKVPNV

-689 FTGRVCGVLG
+689 FAGRVCGVLG
-699 SGANAAT
+699 SGA
-706 GAMGSGSGTGNAMGS
+706 G
-721 GATSG
+721 SG

-746 GSISLPSGI
+746 GNVSLPSGI

-762 PRHAAYWVLEMGA
+762 PRHAAYWVLEMGT
-775 SQMPASAQLVRP
+775 SHMPASAQLVRP

-795 SAASQ
+795 SIASQ

-809 ARMDS
+809 ARLDS
-814 RIFQAMAAGGSVVLN
+814 RIFQAMAPGDSVVLN
-829 RDMPEFAV
+829 RDMAEFAT
-837 FAQAAL
+837 FAEAAM
-843 AQQLQVLT
+843 AQQLQIVT
-851 YGEHRDADVRL
+851 CGEHRDADVRL

-891 ASAVAA
+891 ASAIAA
-897 LAALQALR
+897 LAALQAMR
-905 LPLGAAV
+905 LPLAAAV

-955 ELLSQAPCEPSR
+955 ELLSQAPCEPAR

-1001 LLCGPMMRALHAR
+1001 LLCGPLMRALHAR
-1014 IRTKVRSHWFVDVS
+1014 IRTKVHSHWFVDVS

-1042 WVLAKSSAGVG
+1042 WVLAKSSAGIG

>member
-1 MSFKDQLHACHERLA
+1 MSFSDQLHACHERLV

-45 HARAAE
+45 HARAAD
-51 FETAWRE
+51 FETAWHE
-58 GAGQVEQWVRERG
+58 GAEAVERWVRDCG

-80 WVEGASPMDWAQF
+80 WVEGASPIDWAQF
-93 KTQLTAV
+93 KAQLAGV

-114 FALAFTEQELNA
+114 FETAFTEQELNA
-126 NAMLCGD
+126 NAMLSGD
-133 STIPHSVV
+133 STIAHAVV
-141 NPRNF
+141 NARNF
-146 EVYGQARFERT
+146 EVYAQARFARAL
-157 PPLDMPADQPVYL
+157 PLELPAEQRVYL
-170 LATVGVFCQPD
+170 LATVGVFCQAD
-181 GVVHKLV
+181 CVVHKLV
-188 GTGLDAGRRQLP
+188 GTGLDAGRRQAP
-200 ALNPQPVLDL
+200 ALAPQSALDL

-217 LARQVQSDGLFVYGY
+217 LARQVQDDGLFVYGY

-246 RHASTLHA
+246 RHASVLSA
-254 MLEAWELTRDETL
+254 MIEAWELMRDDKL
-267 RFAIDRALDHLA
+267 RLAIDRALDHL
-279 GVLIRDYTLADGRV
+279 VNTLIRSYTLADGTE
-293 VAFLVDTGGEIK
+293 VAFLVDTGEEIR

-314 ALVKYCELMDTRHWL
+314 ALVKYCEAMDTRDWL
-329 PLLERLALGI
+329 PLLEKLALGI
-339 VSLQDR
+339 ASLQDG
-345 ATGRFSHV
+345 ATGSFSHV
-353 LHAADLTVKQ
+353 LHAGDLRVKQ
-363 ASRIVSYD
+363 ASRVIYYD
-371 GEAVFGLM
+371 GEAAYGLM
-379 RLYGLTREPQWLA
+379 RLYGLTRDARWLA
-392 AVEKAFEH
+392 VVEKAFDH

-422 HWSPQE
+422 RWSPQE

-461 AQQMLQRLEGMP
+461 AQQMLQRLEATP

-483 TEKFYRALD
+483 TEKFYRALE
-492 YRAHYLLNGFFWPE
+492 YRAHYLQNGFFWPE
-506 MAMYFRRPSSV
+506 MAMYFRRPSTI
-517 VGSFFV
+517 VGSFFI
-523 RHHSFRVRIDDVE
+523 RHHAFRVRIDDVA
-536 QYVSGFAAYHRYLL
+536 QYVSGFVAYRRYLL
-550 ERRAGSGL
+550 ERPAVPGAGS
-558 NGNGNGNGSAS
+558 A
-569 SNSIGSGTGN
+569 
-579 AGTRDDGAAWTAS
+579 RDDGAAWTAS

-605 PDDGWRATG
+605 PEDGWRASG
-614 VAQRSY
+614 VTQRSFL
-620 MRKGR
+620 RKGR
-625 VVFDHQARASKTPL
+625 VVFEHQVRPSKTPL
-639 AAVTLKGVLQP
+639 AAVALKGVLQP
-650 AAAVLCTDPK
+650 AAAVLCTDPA

-667 PVLKVGNV
+667 PVLQVPDV
-675 LQAVLELGDHARAE
+675 LQAVLALGAHARTE

-699 SGANAAT
+699 SGT
-706 GAMGSGSGTGNAMGS
+706 GGS
-721 GATSG
+721 

-731 LAGALTVWGEVGQPE
+731 LADALAVWGEVGRPE
-746 GSISLPSGI
+746 GNVSLPSGM
-755 AWNMTCM
+755 AWNLTCM
-762 PRHAAYWVLEMGA
+762 PRHAAYWVLEMGSPHMLA
-775 SQMPASAQLVRP
+775 TAQLVRP
-787 SLMVVTGL
+787 MLAVVTGL

-814 RIFQAMAAGGSVVLN
+814 RIFEGMAPGDSAVLN
-829 RDMPEFAV
+829 RDLPEFAT
-837 FAQAAL
+837 FAEAAM
-843 AQQLQVLT
+843 AHQLQIVT
-851 YGEHRDADVRL
+851 YGEHKDADVRL
-862 LAFDHG
+862 LSFDHG
-868 EVQAL
+868 EVQAQVL
-873 VAGEPFQLRLNA
+873 GEPFQLRLNA

-897 LAALQALR
+897 LAALQAMR
-905 LPLGAAV
+905 LKLAAAV
-912 EPFAHFEPPGGRG
+912 EPFAQFEPPGGRG

-955 ELLSQAPCEPSR
+955 ELLSQAPCEPAR

-990 AELLASQPDRV
+990 PELLASQPDRV
-1001 LLCGPMMRALHAR
+1001 LLCGPLMRALHAR

>member
-1 MSFKDQLHACHERLA
+1 MSFTDQLHACHERLA

-45 HARAAE
+45 HARAAD

-58 GAGQVEQWVRERG
+58 GAERVEQWVRERG

-108 LAFDQD
+108 LAFDKD

-126 NAMLCGD
+126 NAMLSGD

-157 PPLDMPADQPVYL
+157 PPLEMAADHPVYL

-200 ALNPQPVLDL
+200 ALNPQSVLDL

-267 RFAIDRALDHLA
+267 RFAIERALDHLTTA
-279 GVLIRDYTLADGRV
+279 LIRDYTLSDGRV
-293 VAFLVDTGGEIK
+293 VSYLVDTGGEIK

-314 ALVKYCELMDTRHWL
+314 ALVKYCELMETRHWL
-329 PLLERLALGI
+329 ALLEKLALGI
-339 VSLQDR
+339 VSLQDP
-345 ATGRFSHV
+345 ATGRFNHV
-353 LHAADLTVKQ
+353 LHASDLAVKQ
-363 ASRIVSYD
+363 ASRIIYYD
-371 GEAVFGLM
+371 GEAAFALM
-379 RLYGLTREPQWLA
+379 RLYGLTRDPQWLA
-392 AVEKAFEH
+392 VVERAFDH

-408 AHDHWLSCCVNELT
+408 SHDHWLSCCVNELT

-506 MAMYFRRPSSV
+506 TAMYFRRPSSV

-523 RHHSFRVRIDDVE
+523 RHHSFRVRIDDVQ

-550 ERRAGSGL
+550 ERRALPGM
-558 NGNGNGNGSAS
+558 
-569 SNSIGSGTGN
+569 NSVGGIATG
-579 AGTRDDGAAWTAS
+579 AGAAARDDGAAWTAS
-592 EMARVTGGEWVVR
+592 EMARVTGGEWVVK

-625 VVFDHQARASKTPL
+625 VVFDHQARPSKTAL

-689 FTGRVCGVLG
+689 FTGRVCAVLG
-699 SGANAAT
+699 SGAVN
-706 GAMGSGSGTGNAMGS
+706 
-721 GATSG
+721 GATNGNSSSSAGVGHGAAGGAASG

-731 LAGALTVWGEVGQPE
+731 LASALTVWGEVGVPE
-746 GSISLPSGI
+746 GSVSMPSGI

-762 PRHAAYWVLEMGA
+762 PRHAAYWVLELGS
-775 SQMPASAQLVRP
+775 SQMPVSAQLVRP

-809 ARMDS
+809 ARLDA
-814 RIFQAMAAGGSVVLN
+814 RFFLAMSPGDTVVLN
-829 RDMPEFAV
+829 RDMPEFAT
-837 FAQAAL
+837 FAEVAAQ
-843 AQQLQVLT
+843 QQLQTLT
-851 YGEHRDADVRL
+851 YGEHPEADVRL

-891 ASAVAA
+891 ASAIAA

-955 ELLSQAPCEPSR
+955 ELLSQAPCEPAR

>member
-1 MSFKDQLHACHERLA
+1 MMSFPDQLHACHERLV

-45 HARAAE
+45 HARAAD
-51 FETAWRE
+51 FEIAWRE
-58 GAGQVEQWVRERG
+58 GSELVERWVRERG

-80 WVEGASPMDWAQF
+80 WVEGASPMEWVQF

-114 FALAFTEQELNA
+114 FELAFTEQELNA

-133 STIPHSVV
+133 STIAHSVV

-146 EVYGQARFERT
+146 EVYGQARFERV
-157 PPLDMPADQPVYL
+157 PPLDMAAEQPVYL

-200 ALNPQPVLDL
+200 ALNPQSVLDL
-210 VRSGASY
+210 VRSGSSY

-246 RHASTLHA
+246 RHASAVYA

-267 RFAIDRALDHLA
+267 RSAIDRALDHLTNW
-279 GVLIRDYTLADGRV
+279 LIRDYTLADGRAA
-293 VAFLVDTGGEIK
+293 AFLVDTGGEIK

-314 ALVKYCELMDTRHWL
+314 TLVKYCELMDTRRWL
-329 PLLERLALGI
+329 PLLDKLALGI
-339 VSLQDR
+339 ASLQDP
-345 ATGRFSHV
+345 ATGRFNHV
-353 LHAADLTVKQ
+353 LHATDLSVKQ
-363 ASRIVSYD
+363 ASRIIYYD
-371 GEAVFGLM
+371 GEAAYGLM
-379 RLYGLTREPQWLA
+379 RLYSLTRDPQWLA
-392 AVEKAFEH
+392 VVEKAFDH

-422 HWSPQE
+422 YWSPQE

-506 MAMYFRRPSSV
+506 MAMYFRRPSTV
-517 VGSFFV
+517 VGAFFI

-550 ERRAGSGL
+550 ERRAQSAIGGTGGSG
-558 NGNGNGNGSAS
+558 
-569 SNSIGSGTGN
+569 GSGGV
-579 AGTRDDGAAWTAS
+579 GSGPKDDGPAWTAS

-605 PDDGWRATG
+605 PEDGWRASG
-614 VAQRSY
+614 VTQRSF

-625 VVFDHQARASKTPL
+625 VVFDHQTRPSKTPL

-667 PVLKVGNV
+667 PVLKVQNV
-675 LQAVLELGDHARAE
+675 LQAVLQLGDHARCE
-689 FTGRVCGVLG
+689 FNGRVCGVLG
-699 SGANAAT
+699 SGA
-706 GAMGSGSGTGNAMGS
+706 G
-721 GATSG
+721 SG

-731 LAGALTVWGEVGQPE
+731 LAGALTVWGEVAQPE
-746 GSISLPSGI
+746 GNISLPSGI

-762 PRHAAYWVLEMGA
+762 PRHAAYWVMEMGT
-775 SQMPASAQLVRP
+775 SHMPASAQLVRP
-787 SLMVVTGL
+787 SLIVVTGL

-809 ARMDS
+809 ARLDA
-814 RIFQAMAAGGSVVLN
+814 RIFQAMTPGDSVVLN
-829 RDMPEFAV
+829 RDMPEFPT
-837 FAQAAL
+837 FAEAAM
-843 AQQLQVLT
+843 AHQLQIVT
-851 YGEHRDADVRL
+851 FGEHKDADVRL

-891 ASAVAA
+891 VSAIAA

-905 LPLGAAV
+905 LPLAAAV

-955 ELLSQAPCEPSR
+955 EMLSQAPCEPAR

-1001 LLCGPMMRALHAR
+1001 LLCGPLMRALHAR

>member
-1 MSFKDQLHACHERLA
+1 
-16 SVCAALPAP
+16 
-25 YPAFTLFFS
+25 
-34 VSDGSQ
+34 
-40 RAHVV
+40 
-45 HARAAE
+45 
-51 FETAWRE
+51 
-58 GAGQVEQWVRERG
+58 
-71 IVSPWLRID
+71 
-80 WVEGASPMDWAQF
+80 
-93 KTQLTAV
+93 
-100 KRNYFRLG
+100 
-108 LAFDQD
+108 
-114 FALAFTEQELNA
+114 
-126 NAMLCGD
+126 
-133 STIPHSVV
+133 
-141 NPRNF
+141 
-146 EVYGQARFERT
+146 
-157 PPLDMPADQPVYL
+157 
-170 LATVGVFCQPD
+170 
-181 GVVHKLV
+181 
-188 GTGLDAGRRQLP
+188 
-200 ALNPQPVLDL
+200 
-210 VRSGASY
+210 
-217 LARQVQSDGLFVYGY
+217 
-232 FPCFDRRIPTYDAM
+232 
-246 RHASTLHA
+246 
-254 MLEAWELTRDETL
+254 
-267 RFAIDRALDHLA
+267 
-279 GVLIRDYTLADGRV
+279 
-293 VAFLVDTGGEIK
+293 
-305 LGGNAACVL
+305 
-314 ALVKYCELMDTRHWL
+314 
-329 PLLERLALGI
+329 
-339 VSLQDR
+339 
-345 ATGRFSHV
+345 
-353 LHAADLTVKQ
+353 
-363 ASRIVSYD
+363 
-371 GEAVFGLM
+371 
-379 RLYGLTREPQWLA
+379 
-392 AVEKAFEH
+392 
-400 FIASQHWQ
+400 
-408 AHDHWLSCCVNELT
+408 
-422 HWSPQE
+422 
-428 KYFRFGLQNVAGYLD
+428 
-443 FVLDRKTTFPTL
+443 VLDRKTTFPTL

-506 MAMYFRRPSSV
+506 MAMYFRRPSAV
-517 VGSFFV
+517 VGSFFI

-536 QYVSGFAAYHRYLL
+536 QYLSGFAAYHRYLV
-550 ERRAGSGL
+550 ERRAAPGAAGTGSG
-558 NGNGNGNGSAS
+558 GG
-569 SNSIGSGTGN
+569 
-579 AGTRDDGAAWTAS
+579 RDDGAVWTAS
-592 EMARVTGGEWVVR
+592 EMARVTGGEWVVK
-605 PDDGWRATG
+605 PEDGWRAAG
-614 VAQRSY
+614 VAQRSF

-625 VVFDHQARASKTPL
+625 VVFDHQTRPSRTPL

-650 AAAVLCTDPK
+650 AAAVLCSDPK

-667 PVLKVGNV
+667 PVLKVQNV

-699 SGANAAT
+699 SGA
-706 GAMGSGSGTGNAMGS
+706 GSS
-721 GATSG
+721 

-746 GSISLPSGI
+746 GNVSLPSGI

-762 PRHAAYWVLEMGA
+762 PRHAAYWVLEMGT
-775 SQMPASAQLVRP
+775 SHMPASAQLVRP
-787 SLMVVTGL
+787 SLVVVTGL

-814 RIFQAMAAGGSVVLN
+814 RIFQAMAPGDSVVLN
-829 RDMPEFAV
+829 RDMPEFAT
-837 FAQAAL
+837 FAEAAM
-843 AQQLQVLT
+843 AQQLQIVT
-851 YGEHRDADVRL
+851 CGEHRDADVRL

-891 ASAVAA
+891 ASAIAA
-897 LAALQALR
+897 LAALQAMR
-905 LPLGAAV
+905 LPLAAAV

-955 ELLSQAPCEPSR
+955 ELLSQAPCEPAR

-1001 LLCGPMMRALHAR
+1001 LLCGPLMRALHAR

>member
-1 MSFKDQLHACHERLA
+1 MMSFPDQLHACHERLA

-45 HARAAE
+45 HARAAD

-58 GAGQVEQWVRERG
+58 GAGHVERWVSERG

-108 LAFDQD
+108 LAFDKD
-114 FALAFTEQELNA
+114 FAQAFTEQELNA

-141 NPRNF
+141 NVRNF
-146 EVYGQARFERT
+146 EVYGQARFQCS
-157 PPLDMPADQPVYL
+157 PPLDMSADQPVYL

-200 ALNPQPVLDL
+200 ALNPQSVLDL
-210 VRSGASY
+210 VRSGSSY

-246 RHASTLHA
+246 RHASAVYA
-254 MLEAWELTRDETL
+254 MLESWELTRDETL
-267 RFAIDRALDHLA
+267 RAAIDRALDHLTSS
-279 GVLIRDYTLADGRV
+279 LIRDYILLDGRA

-314 ALVKYCELMDTRHWL
+314 ALVKYCELMDTRRWL
-329 PLLERLALGI
+329 PLLEKLALGI
-339 VSLQDR
+339 ASMQDP
-345 ATGRFSHV
+345 ATGRFNHV

-363 ASRIVSYD
+363 ASRIIYYD
-371 GEAVFGLM
+371 GEAAYGLL
-379 RLYGLTREPQWLA
+379 RLYSLTREPQWLA
-392 AVEKAFEH
+392 VVEKAFDH

-408 AHDHWLSCCVNELT
+408 AHDHWLSCCVHELT

-483 TEKFYRALD
+483 VEKFYRALD

-506 MAMYFRRPSSV
+506 MAMYFRRPSTV
-517 VGSFFV
+517 VGSFFI

-536 QYVSGFAAYHRYLL
+536 QYLSGFAAYHRYLV
-550 ERRAGSGL
+550 ERRASPGGAGTGSG
-558 NGNGNGNGSAS
+558 GA
-569 SNSIGSGTGN
+569 
-579 AGTRDDGAAWTAS
+579 RDDGAVWTAS
-592 EMARVTGGEWVVR
+592 EMARVTGGEWVVK
-605 PDDGWRATG
+605 PEDGWRAAG
-614 VAQRSY
+614 VAQRSF

-625 VVFDHQARASKTPL
+625 VVFDHQTRPSKTPL

-650 AAAVLCTDPK
+650 AAAVLCSDPK

-667 PVLKVGNV
+667 PVLKVSNV

-689 FTGRVCGVLG
+689 FAGRVCGVLG
-699 SGANAAT
+699 SGA
-706 GAMGSGSGTGNAMGS
+706 GSS
-721 GATSG
+721 

-746 GSISLPSGI
+746 GNISLPSGI

-762 PRHAAYWVLEMGA
+762 PRHAAYWVLEMGT
-775 SQMPASAQLVRP
+775 SHMPASAQLVRP

-809 ARMDS
+809 ARLDS
-814 RIFQAMAAGGSVVLN
+814 RIFQAMAPGDSVVLN
-829 RDMPEFAV
+829 RDMPEFAT
-837 FAQAAL
+837 FAEAAM
-843 AQQLQVLT
+843 AQQLQIVT
-851 YGEHRDADVRL
+851 CGEHKDADVRL

-868 EVQAL
+868 EVQAQ

-891 ASAVAA
+891 ASAIAA
-897 LAALQALR
+897 LAALQAMR
-905 LPLGAAV
+905 LPLAAAV

-955 ELLSQAPCEPSR
+955 ELLSQAPCEPAR

-1001 LLCGPMMRALHAR
+1001 LLCGPLMRALHAR

>member
-1 MSFKDQLHACHERLA
+1 MMSFPDQLHACHERLV

-45 HARAAE
+45 HARAAD

-58 GAGQVEQWVRERG
+58 GAEHAERWVRERG

-108 LAFDQD
+108 LAFDKD

-141 NPRNF
+141 NARNF
-146 EVYGQARFERT
+146 EVYGQARFQSS
-157 PPLDMPADQPVYL
+157 PPLDMPSDQPVYL

-200 ALNPQPVLDL
+200 ALNPQSVLDL
-210 VRSGASY
+210 VRSGSSY

-246 RHASTLHA
+246 RHASALYA
-254 MLEAWELTRDETL
+254 MIEAWELTRDETL
-267 RFAIDRALDHLA
+267 RAAIDRSLDHLTSS
-279 GVLIRDYTLADGRV
+279 LIRDYTLVDGRA

-314 ALVKYCELMDTRHWL
+314 ALVKYCELTDTRRWL
-329 PLLERLALGI
+329 PLLEKLALGI
-339 VSLQDR
+339 ASLQDP
-345 ATGRFSHV
+345 ATGRFNHV

-363 ASRIVSYD
+363 ASRIIYYD
-371 GEAVFGLM
+371 GEAAYGLM
-379 RLYGLTREPQWLA
+379 RLYALTRDPQWLA
-392 AVEKAFEH
+392 VVEKAFDH
-400 FIASQHWQ
+400 FISSQHWQ
-408 AHDHWLSCCVNELT
+408 AHDHWLSCCVYELT

-483 TEKFYRALD
+483 VEKFYRALD

-506 MAMYFRRPSSV
+506 MAMYFRRPSTV
-517 VGSFFV
+517 VGSFFI

-536 QYVSGFAAYHRYLL
+536 QYVSGFVAYHRYLV
-550 ERRAGSGL
+550 ERRASPG
-558 NGNGNGNGSAS
+558 AA
-569 SNSIGSGTGN
+569 GTGGGSSTGVGG
-579 AGTRDDGAAWTAS
+579 ARDDGAVWTAS
-592 EMARVTGGEWVVR
+592 EMARVTGGEWVVK
-605 PDDGWRATG
+605 PEDGWRATG
-614 VAQRSY
+614 VAQRSF

-625 VVFDHQARASKTPL
+625 VVFDHQTRPSKTPL

-667 PVLKVGNV
+667 PVLKVPNV

-699 SGANAAT
+699 SAAT
-706 GAMGSGSGTGNAMGS
+706 NGAA
-721 GATSG
+721 SG

-746 GSISLPSGI
+746 GNVSLPSGI

-762 PRHAAYWVLEMGA
+762 PRHAAYWVLEMGT
-775 SQMPASAQLVRP
+775 SHMPASAQLVRP
-787 SLMVVTGL
+787 SLVVVTGL

-809 ARMDS
+809 ARLDS
-814 RIFQAMAAGGSVVLN
+814 RIFQAMAPGDSVVLN
-829 RDMPEFAV
+829 RDMPEFAT
-837 FAQAAL
+837 FAEAAM
-843 AQQLQVLT
+843 AQQLQIVT
-851 YGEHRDADVRL
+851 CGEHKDADVRL

-868 EVQAL
+868 EVQAM

-891 ASAVAA
+891 ASAIAA
-897 LAALQALR
+897 LAALQAMR
-905 LPLGAAV
+905 LPLAAAV

-1001 LLCGPMMRALHAR
+1001 LLCGPLMRALHTR

-1028 DLSTALGGLLQPGD
+1028 DLSTALGSLLQPGD

>member
-1 MSFKDQLHACHERLA
+1 MMSFTDQLHACHERLV

-45 HARAAE
+45 HARAAD

-58 GAGQVEQWVRERG
+58 GAGHMESWVRERG

-108 LAFDQD
+108 LAFDKD
-114 FALAFTEQELNA
+114 FSMAFTEQELNA

-141 NPRNF
+141 NARNF
-146 EVYGQARFERT
+146 EVYSQARFERS
-157 PPLDMPADQPVYL
+157 PPLDMSADQPVYL

-200 ALNPQPVLDL
+200 ALNPQSVLDL
-210 VRSGASY
+210 VRSGSSY
-217 LARQVQSDGLFVYGY
+217 LARQVQGDGLFVYGY

-246 RHASTLHA
+246 RHASAVYA
-254 MLEAWELTRDETL
+254 MLESWELTRDETL
-267 RFAIDRALDHLA
+267 RAAIDRALDHLT
-279 GVLIRDYTLADGRV
+279 GSLIRDYTLLDGRA

-314 ALVKYCELMDTRHWL
+314 ALVKYCELMETRRWL

-339 VSLQDR
+339 VSLQDP
-345 ATGRFSHV
+345 ATGRFNHV

-363 ASRIVSYD
+363 ASRIIYYD
-371 GEAVFGLM
+371 GEAAYGLM
-379 RLYGLTREPQWLA
+379 RLYSLTREPQWLA
-392 AVEKAFEH
+392 VVEKAFDH

-408 AHDHWLSCCVNELT
+408 AHDHWLSCCVHELT

-506 MAMYFRRPSSV
+506 MAMYFRRPSTV
-517 VGSFFV
+517 VGSFFI

-536 QYVSGFAAYHRYLL
+536 QYLSGFAAYHRYLV
-550 ERRAGSGL
+550 ERRASPGAAGTGSG
-558 NGNGNGNGSAS
+558 GG
-569 SNSIGSGTGN
+569 
-579 AGTRDDGAAWTAS
+579 RDDGAVWTAS
-592 EMARVTGGEWVVR
+592 EMARVTGGEWVVK
-605 PDDGWRATG
+605 PEDGWRAAG
-614 VAQRSY
+614 VAQRSF

-625 VVFDHQARASKTPL
+625 VVFDHQTRPSKTPL

-650 AAAVLCTDPK
+650 AAAVLCSDPK

-667 PVLKVGNV
+667 PVLKVSNV

-689 FTGRVCGVLG
+689 FAGRVCGVLG
-699 SGANAAT
+699 SGA
-706 GAMGSGSGTGNAMGS
+706 G
-721 GATSG
+721 SG

-746 GSISLPSGI
+746 GNISLPSGI

-762 PRHAAYWVLEMGA
+762 PRHAAYWVLEMGT
-775 SQMPASAQLVRP
+775 SHMPASAQLVRP

-795 SAASQ
+795 STASQ

-809 ARMDS
+809 ARLDS
-814 RIFQAMAAGGSVVLN
+814 RIFQAMVPGDSVVLN
-829 RDMPEFAV
+829 RDMAEFAT
-837 FAQAAL
+837 FAEAAM
-843 AQQLQVLT
+843 AQQLQIVT
-851 YGEHRDADVRL
+851 CGEHRDADVRL
-862 LAFDHG
+862 LGFDHG

-891 ASAVAA
+891 ASAIAA
-897 LAALQALR
+897 LAALQAMR
-905 LPLGAAV
+905 LPLAAAV

-955 ELLSQAPCEPSR
+955 ELLSQAPCEPAR

-1001 LLCGPMMRALHAR
+1001 LLCGPLMRALHAR

-1042 WVLAKSSAGVG
+1042 WVLAKSSAGIG

>member
-1 MSFKDQLHACHERLA
+1 MMSFPDQLHACHERLV

-34 VSDGSQ
+34 VSDGAQ

-45 HARAAE
+45 HARAAD

-58 GAGQVEQWVRERG
+58 GAGRMESWVRERG

-108 LAFDQD
+108 LAFDKD
-114 FALAFTEQELNA
+114 FSMAFTEQELNA

-141 NPRNF
+141 NARNF
-146 EVYGQARFERT
+146 EVYSQARFERS
-157 PPLDMPADQPVYL
+157 PPLDMSSDQPVYL

-200 ALNPQPVLDL
+200 ALNPQSVLDL
-210 VRSGASY
+210 VRSGSSY
-217 LARQVQSDGLFVYGY
+217 LARQVQGDGLFVYGY

-246 RHASTLHA
+246 RHASAVYA
-254 MLEAWELTRDETL
+254 MLESWELTRDETL
-267 RFAIDRALDHLA
+267 RAAIDRALDHLTGA
-279 GVLIRDYTLADGRV
+279 LIRDYTLLDGRAA
-293 VAFLVDTGGEIK
+293 AFLVDTGGEIK

-314 ALVKYCELMDTRHWL
+314 ALVKYCELMETRRWL
-329 PLLERLALGI
+329 PLLERLAVGI
-339 VSLQDR
+339 ASLQDP
-345 ATGRFSHV
+345 ASGRFNHV
-353 LHAADLTVKQ
+353 LHASDLTVKQ
-363 ASRIVSYD
+363 ASRVIYYD
-371 GEAVFGLM
+371 GEAAYALM
-379 RLYGLTREPQWLA
+379 RLYSLTREPQWLA
-392 AVEKAFEH
+392 VVEKAFDH

-408 AHDHWLSCCVNELT
+408 AHDHWLSCCVHELT

-506 MAMYFRRPSSV
+506 MAMYFRRPSTV
-517 VGSFFV
+517 VGSFFI

-536 QYVSGFAAYHRYLL
+536 QYLSGFAAYHRYLV
-550 ERRAGSGL
+550 ERRAAPGGAGTGSG
-558 NGNGNGNGSAS
+558 GA
-569 SNSIGSGTGN
+569 
-579 AGTRDDGAAWTAS
+579 RDDGAVWTAS

-605 PDDGWRATG
+605 PEDGWRAAG
-614 VAQRSY
+614 VAQRSF

-625 VVFDHQARASKTPL
+625 VVFDHQTRPSKTPL

-650 AAAVLCTDPK
+650 AAAVLCSDPK

-667 PVLKVGNV
+667 PVLKVPNV

-689 FTGRVCGVLG
+689 FAGRVCGVLG
-699 SGANAAT
+699 SGA
-706 GAMGSGSGTGNAMGS
+706 G
-721 GATSG
+721 SG

-746 GSISLPSGI
+746 GNVSLPSGI

-762 PRHAAYWVLEMGA
+762 PRHAAYWVLEMGT
-775 SQMPASAQLVRP
+775 SHMPASAQLVRP

-795 SAASQ
+795 SIASQ

-809 ARMDS
+809 ARLDS
-814 RIFQAMAAGGSVVLN
+814 RIFQAMAPGDRVVLN
-829 RDMPEFAV
+829 RDMPEFAT
-837 FAQAAL
+837 FAEAAM
-843 AQQLQVLT
+843 AQQLQIVT
-851 YGEHRDADVRL
+851 CGEHRDADVRL

-891 ASAVAA
+891 ASAIAA
-897 LAALQALR
+897 LAALQAMR
-905 LPLGAAV
+905 LPLAAAV

-955 ELLSQAPCEPSR
+955 ELLSQAPCEPAR

-1001 LLCGPMMRALHAR
+1001 LLCGPLMRALHAR
-1014 IRTKVRSHWFVDVS
+1014 IRTKVHSHWFVDVS

-1042 WVLAKSSAGVG
+1042 WVLAKSSAGIG

>member
-1 MSFKDQLHACHERLA
+1 MMSFSDQLHACHERLV

-45 HARAAE
+45 HARADD

-58 GAGQVEQWVRERG
+58 GADLVERWVRERG

-80 WVEGASPMDWAQF
+80 WVEGASPMDWTQF

-114 FALAFTEQELNA
+114 FGFAFTEQELNA

-133 STIPHSVV
+133 STIAHSVV
-141 NPRNF
+141 NVRNF
-146 EVYGQARFERT
+146 DVYAQARFERT
-157 PPLDMPADQPVYL
+157 LPLEESSERTVYL

-200 ALNPQPVLDL
+200 ALNPQAVLEL
-210 VRSGASY
+210 VRSGSSY
-217 LARQVQSDGLFVYGY
+217 LARQMQSDGLFVYGY

-246 RHASTLHA
+246 RHAGTVHA
-254 MLEAWELTRDETL
+254 MLEAWELTRDDTL
-267 RFAIDRALDHLA
+267 RAAIDRAIDHLTDA
-279 GVLIRDYTLADGRV
+279 LIRDYTLPDGRE
-293 VAFLVDTGGEIK
+293 VAYLVDTGGEIR
-305 LGGNAACVL
+305 LGGNAACVRMF
-314 ALVKYCELMDTRHWL
+314 VRYCELMETRHWL
-329 PLLERLALGI
+329 PLLEKLALGI
-339 VSLQDR
+339 VALQDP
-345 ATGRFSHV
+345 ASGRFDHV
-353 LHAADLTVKQ
+353 LHAADLSLKQ
-363 ASRIVSYD
+363 ASRVIFYD
-371 GEAVFGLM
+371 GEAAFGLM
-379 RLYGLTREPQWLA
+379 RLYGLTRDPRWLA
-392 AVEKAFEH
+392 AVEKAFDH

-408 AHDHWLSCCVNELT
+408 SHDHWLSGCVNELT
-422 HWSPQE
+422 QWSPQE
-428 KYFRFGLQNVAGYLD
+428 RYFRFGLQNVAGYLD

-455 LELMLA
+455 LSLMLA
-461 AQQMLQRLEGMP
+461 AQQMLQRLESMP

-506 MAMYFRRPSSV
+506 MAMYFRRPSTV
-517 VGSFFV
+517 VGAFFV

-536 QYVSGFAAYHRYLL
+536 QYVTGFAAYHRYLL
-550 ERRAGSGL
+550 DRRSQPGGV
-558 NGNGNGNGSAS
+558 GPGGG
-569 SNSIGSGTGN
+569 GGV
-579 AGTRDDGAAWTAS
+579 RDDGAVWTAS
-592 EMARVTGGEWVVR
+592 EMARVTGGEWVVK
-605 PDDGWRATG
+605 PEDGWRATG
-614 VAQRSY
+614 VTQRTF

-625 VVFDHQARASKTPL
+625 VVFEHQARPSKTPL

-667 PVLKVGNV
+667 PVLQVANV
-675 LQAVLELGDHARAE
+675 LQAVLELGDHARTE

-699 SGANAAT
+699 SGA
-706 GAMGSGSGTGNAMGS
+706 GSS
-721 GATSG
+721 

-731 LAGALTVWGEVGQPE
+731 LAGALTVWGEVAQPE
-746 GSISLPSGI
+746 GNISLPSGI
-755 AWNMTCM
+755 AWNLTCM
-762 PRHAAYWVLEMGA
+762 PRHAAYWVLEMGT
-775 SQMPASAQLVRP
+775 SHMPASAQLMRP
-787 SLMVVTGL
+787 SLIVVTGL

-809 ARMDS
+809 ARLDCRM
-814 RIFQAMAAGGSVVLN
+814 FQAMAAGDRVVLN
-829 RDMPEFAV
+829 RDMPEFAT
-837 FAQAAL
+837 FAEAAM
-843 AQQLQVLT
+843 AHQLQIVT
-851 YGEHRDADVRL
+851 YGEHKDADVRL

-868 EVQAL
+868 EVQAE

-905 LPLGAAV
+905 LPLAAAV

-955 ELLSQAPCEPSR
+955 ELLSQAPCEPAR

-1001 LLCGPMMRALHAR
+1001 LLCGPLMRALHTR

>member
-1 MSFKDQLHACHERLA
+1 MMSFSDQLHACHERLV

-45 HARAAE
+45 HARADD

-58 GAGQVEQWVRERG
+58 GADLVERWVRERG

-80 WVEGASPMDWAQF
+80 WVEGASPMDWTQF

-114 FALAFTEQELNA
+114 FGFAFTEQELNA

-133 STIPHSVV
+133 STIAHSVV
-141 NPRNF
+141 NVRNF
-146 EVYGQARFERT
+146 DVYAQARFERT
-157 PPLDMPADQPVYL
+157 LPLEESSERTVYL

-200 ALNPQPVLDL
+200 ALNPQAVLEL
-210 VRSGASY
+210 VRSGSSY
-217 LARQVQSDGLFVYGY
+217 LARQMQSDGLFVYGY

-246 RHASTLHA
+246 RHAGTVHA
-254 MLEAWELTRDETL
+254 MLEAWELTRDDTL
-267 RFAIDRALDHLA
+267 RAAIDRAIDHLTDA
-279 GVLIRDYTLADGRV
+279 LIRDYTLPDGRE
-293 VAFLVDTGGEIK
+293 VAYLVDTGGEIR
-305 LGGNAACVL
+305 LGGNAACVRMF
-314 ALVKYCELMDTRHWL
+314 VRYCELMETRHWL
-329 PLLERLALGI
+329 PLLEKLALGI
-339 VSLQDR
+339 VALQDP
-345 ATGRFSHV
+345 ASGRFDHV
-353 LHAADLTVKQ
+353 LHAADLSLKQ
-363 ASRIVSYD
+363 ASRVIFYD
-371 GEAVFGLM
+371 GEAAFGLM
-379 RLYGLTREPQWLA
+379 RLYGLTRDPRWLA
-392 AVEKAFEH
+392 AVEKAFDH

-408 AHDHWLSCCVNELT
+408 SHDHWLSGCVNELT
-422 HWSPQE
+422 QWSPQE
-428 KYFRFGLQNVAGYLD
+428 RYFRFGLQNVAGYLD

-455 LELMLA
+455 LSLMLA
-461 AQQMLQRLEGMP
+461 AQQMLQRLESMP

-506 MAMYFRRPSSV
+506 MAMYFRRPSTV
-517 VGSFFV
+517 VGAFFV

-536 QYVSGFAAYHRYLL
+536 QYVTGFAAYHRYLL
-550 ERRAGSGL
+550 DRRSQPGGAGPG
-558 NGNGNGNGSAS
+558 GGGG
-569 SNSIGSGTGN
+569 GV
-579 AGTRDDGAAWTAS
+579 RDDGAVWTAS
-592 EMARVTGGEWVVR
+592 EMARVTGGEWVVK
-605 PDDGWRATG
+605 PEDGWRATG
-614 VAQRSY
+614 VTQRTF

-625 VVFDHQARASKTPL
+625 VVFEHQARPSKTPL

-667 PVLKVGNV
+667 PVLQVANV
-675 LQAVLELGDHARAE
+675 LQAVLELGDHARTE

-699 SGANAAT
+699 SGA
-706 GAMGSGSGTGNAMGS
+706 GSS
-721 GATSG
+721 

-731 LAGALTVWGEVGQPE
+731 LAGALTVWGEVAQPE
-746 GSISLPSGI
+746 GNISLPSGI
-755 AWNMTCM
+755 AWNLTCM
-762 PRHAAYWVLEMGA
+762 PRHAAYWVLEMGT
-775 SQMPASAQLVRP
+775 SHMPASAQLMRP
-787 SLMVVTGL
+787 SLIVVTGL

-809 ARMDS
+809 ARLDCRM
-814 RIFQAMAAGGSVVLN
+814 FQAMAAGDRVVLN
-829 RDMPEFAV
+829 RDMPEFAT
-837 FAQAAL
+837 FAEAAM
-843 AQQLQVLT
+843 AHQLQIVT
-851 YGEHRDADVRL
+851 YGEHKDADVRL

-868 EVQAL
+868 EVQAE

-905 LPLGAAV
+905 LPLAAAV

-955 ELLSQAPCEPSR
+955 ELLSQAPCEPAR

-1001 LLCGPMMRALHAR
+1001 LLCGPLMRALHTR

>member
-1 MSFKDQLHACHERLA
+1 MMSFPDQLHACHERLV

-45 HARAAE
+45 HARAAD

-58 GAGQVEQWVRERG
+58 GSELVERWVRERG

-80 WVEGASPMDWAQF
+80 WVEGASPMEWVQF

-114 FALAFTEQELNA
+114 FELAFTEQELNA

-133 STIPHSVV
+133 STIAHSVV

-146 EVYGQARFERT
+146 EVYGQARFERV
-157 PPLDMPADQPVYL
+157 PPLDMAAEQPVYL

-200 ALNPQPVLDL
+200 ALNPQSVLDL
-210 VRSGASY
+210 VRSGSSY

-246 RHASTLHA
+246 RHASAVYA

-267 RFAIDRALDHLA
+267 RSAIDRALDHLTNW
-279 GVLIRDYTLADGRV
+279 LIRDYTLADGRAA
-293 VAFLVDTGGEIK
+293 AFLVDTGGEIK

-314 ALVKYCELMDTRHWL
+314 TLVKYCELMDTRRWL
-329 PLLERLALGI
+329 PLLDKLALGI
-339 VSLQDR
+339 ASLQDP
-345 ATGRFSHV
+345 ATGRFNHV
-353 LHAADLTVKQ
+353 LHATDLSVKQ
-363 ASRIVSYD
+363 ASRIIYYD
-371 GEAVFGLM
+371 GEAAYGLM
-379 RLYGLTREPQWLA
+379 RLYSLTRDPQWLA
-392 AVEKAFEH
+392 VVEKAFDH

-422 HWSPQE
+422 YWSPQE

-506 MAMYFRRPSSV
+506 MAMYFRRPSTV
-517 VGSFFV
+517 VGAFFI

-550 ERRAGSGL
+550 ERRAQSAIGGTGGSG
-558 NGNGNGNGSAS
+558 
-569 SNSIGSGTGN
+569 GSGGV
-579 AGTRDDGAAWTAS
+579 GSGPKDDGPAWTAS

-605 PDDGWRATG
+605 PEDGWRASG
-614 VAQRSY
+614 VTQRSF

-625 VVFDHQARASKTPL
+625 VVFDHQTRPSKTPL

-667 PVLKVGNV
+667 PVLKVQNV
-675 LQAVLELGDHARAE
+675 LQAVLQLGDHARCE
-689 FTGRVCGVLG
+689 FNGRVCGVLG
-699 SGANAAT
+699 SGA
-706 GAMGSGSGTGNAMGS
+706 G
-721 GATSG
+721 SG

-731 LAGALTVWGEVGQPE
+731 LAGALTVWGEVAQPE
-746 GSISLPSGI
+746 GNISLPSGI

-762 PRHAAYWVLEMGA
+762 PRHAAYWVMEMGT
-775 SQMPASAQLVRP
+775 SHMPASAQLVRP
-787 SLMVVTGL
+787 SLIVVTGL

-809 ARMDS
+809 ARLDA
-814 RIFQAMAAGGSVVLN
+814 RIFQAMTPGDSVVLN
-829 RDMPEFAV
+829 RDMPEFPT
-837 FAQAAL
+837 FAEAAM
-843 AQQLQVLT
+843 AHQLQIVT
-851 YGEHRDADVRL
+851 FGEHKDADVRL

-891 ASAVAA
+891 VSAIAA

-905 LPLGAAV
+905 LPLAAAV

-955 ELLSQAPCEPSR
+955 EMLSQAPCEPAR

-1001 LLCGPMMRALHAR
+1001 LLCGPLMRALHAR

>member
-1 MSFKDQLHACHERLA
+1 MSFSDQLHACHERLV

-58 GAGQVEQWVRERG
+58 GSGIIARWVRENG

-80 WVEGASPMDWAQF
+80 WVEGASPIDWAQF
-93 KTQLTAV
+93 KAQLAAV

-108 LAFDQD
+108 LAFDKN
-114 FALAFTEQELNA
+114 FETAFTEQELNA
-126 NAMLCGD
+126 NAMLYAD
-133 STIPHSVV
+133 STIAHAVV
-141 NPRNF
+141 NMRNF
-146 EVYGQARFERT
+146 ESYSQARFART
-157 PPLDMPADQPVYL
+157 LMLDLPADQPVYL

-181 GVVHKLV
+181 CVVHKLV
-188 GTGLDAGRRQLP
+188 GTGLDAGRRQAP
-200 ALNPQPVLDL
+200 ALTPQSALEL

-217 LARQVQSDGLFVYGY
+217 LARQVQADGRFAYGY
-232 FPCFDRRIPTYDAM
+232 FPCFDRRIPTSDPT
-246 RHASTLHA
+246 RHPSVLHA
-254 MLEAWELTRDETL
+254 MIEAWELTREDKL
-267 RFAIDRALDHLA
+267 RTAIDRALDHLSNW
-279 GVLIRDYTLADGRV
+279 LIRGYRLADGSEA
-293 VAFLVDTGGEIK
+293 AFLVEAGEEIK
-305 LGGNAACVL
+305 LSGTAACVL
-314 ALVKYCELMDTRHWL
+314 ALAKYCEATDTRHWL
-329 PLLERLALGI
+329 PLLEKLALGL
-339 VSLQDR
+339 VAMQD
-345 ATGRFSHV
+345 ADTGRFNHV

-363 ASRIVSYD
+363 ASRAAYYD
-371 GEAVFGLM
+371 GEAALGLM
-379 RLYGLTREPQWLA
+379 RLYGLTRDARWLA

-408 AHDHWLSCCVNELT
+408 AHDHGLSCCVNELT
-422 HWSPQE
+422 RWSPQE

-443 FVLDRKTTFPTL
+443 FVLDRKTAFPTL

-473 AMRHLLDELD
+473 AMRHLLEELD
-483 TEKFYRALD
+483 TEKFHRALE

-506 MAMYFRRPSSV
+506 MAMYFRRPSTV
-517 VGSFFV
+517 VGSFFT
-523 RHHSFRVRIDDVE
+523 RHHAFRVRVDDVA
-536 QYVSGFAAYHRYLL
+536 QYVSGLAAYHRYLQ
-550 ERRAGSGL
+550 ERRAVPGATAGS
-558 NGNGNGNGSAS
+558 
-569 SNSIGSGTGN
+569 
-579 AGTRDDGAAWTAS
+579 TRDDGAAWTAN

-605 PDDGWRATG
+605 PEEGWRATG
-614 VAQRSY
+614 VTQRSFL
-620 MRKGR
+620 RKGR
-625 VVFDHQARASKTPL
+625 VVFEHQVRPSKTPL
-639 AAVTLKGVLQP
+639 AAVALKGVLQP
-650 AAAVLCTDPK
+650 AAAVLCTDAA

-667 PVLKVGNV
+667 PVLQVPDV
-675 LQAVLELGDHARAE
+675 LQAVLALGAHARTE
-689 FTGRVCGVLG
+689 FGGRVCGVLG
-699 SGANAAT
+699 SGTA
-706 GAMGSGSGTGNAMGS
+706 SS
-721 GATSG
+721 

-731 LAGALTVWGEVGQPE
+731 LADALAVWGEVARPE
-746 GSISLPSGI
+746 GNVSLPSGI
-755 AWNMTCM
+755 AWNLTCM
-762 PRHAAYWVLEMGA
+762 PRHAAYWVLEMG
-775 SQMPASAQLVRP
+775 SPHMLASAQLVRP
-787 SLMVVTGL
+787 MLAVVTGL
-795 SAASQ
+795 SAAAQ
-800 KHRGPSEAA
+800 KTRGPSEAA
-809 ARMDS
+809 ARLDS
-814 RIFQAMAAGGSVVLN
+814 RVFQGMAPGDSAVLN
-829 RDMPEFAV
+829 RDIPEFAT
-837 FAQAAL
+837 FAEAAM
-843 AQQLQVLT
+843 AQQLQIVT
-851 YGEHRDADVRL
+851 YGEHKDADVRL

-873 VAGEPFQLRLNA
+873 VLGEPLQLRLNA

-891 ASAVAA
+891 TSAVAV
-897 LAALQALR
+897 LAALQAMR
-905 LPLGAAV
+905 LKLAAAV

-955 ELLSQAPCEPSR
+955 ELLSQAPCEPAR

-990 AELLASQPDRV
+990 PELLASQPDRV
-1001 LLCGPMMRALHAR
+1001 LLCGPLMRALHAR
-1014 IRTKVRSHWFVDVS
+1014 IRTKVRSHWFVDVT
-1028 DLSTALGGLLQPGD
+1028 DLSTALGGLVQPGD

>member
-1 MSFKDQLHACHERLA
+1 MSFSDQLHACHERLV

-34 VSDGSQ
+34 VSDGAQ

-45 HARAAE
+45 HARADD

-58 GAGQVEQWVRERG
+58 GADLVEQWVRERG

-80 WVEGASPMDWAQF
+80 WVEGASPMDWTQF

-114 FALAFTEQELNA
+114 FGFAFTEQELNA

-133 STIPHSVV
+133 STIAHSVV
-141 NPRNF
+141 NVRNF
-146 EVYGQARFERT
+146 DVYAQARFEHTLPLEASSDRT
-157 PPLDMPADQPVYL
+157 VYL

-200 ALNPQPVLDL
+200 ALNPQSVLEL
-210 VRSGASY
+210 VRSGSSY
-217 LARQVQSDGLFVYGY
+217 LARQMQSDGLFVYGY

-246 RHASTLHA
+246 RHAGTVHA
-254 MLEAWELTRDETL
+254 MLEAWELTRDDTL
-267 RFAIDRALDHLA
+267 RAAIDRAIDHLTDA
-279 GVLIRDYTLADGRV
+279 LIRDYTLPDGRE
-293 VAFLVDTGGEIK
+293 VAYLVDTGGEIR
-305 LGGNAACVL
+305 LGGNAACVRMF
-314 ALVKYCELMDTRHWL
+314 VRYCELMETRHWL
-329 PLLERLALGI
+329 PLLEKLALGM
-339 VSLQDR
+339 VALQDPIS
-345 ATGRFSHV
+345 GRFDHV
-353 LHAADLTVKQ
+353 LHAADLTLKQ
-363 ASRIVSYD
+363 ASRVIFYD
-371 GEAVFGLM
+371 GEAAFGLM
-379 RLYGLTREPQWLA
+379 RLYGLTRDPRWLA
-392 AVEKAFEH
+392 SVEKAFDH

-408 AHDHWLSCCVNELT
+408 SHDHWLSGCVNELT

-428 KYFRFGLQNVAGYLD
+428 RYFRFGLQNVAGYLD

-455 LELMLA
+455 LSLMLA
-461 AQQMLQRLEGMP
+461 AQQMLQRLESMP

-506 MAMYFRRPSSV
+506 MAMYFRRPSTV
-517 VGSFFV
+517 VGAFFV

-536 QYVSGFAAYHRYLL
+536 QYVTGFAAYHRYLL
-550 ERRAGSGL
+550 DRRSQPGGP
-558 NGNGNGNGSAS
+558 GP
-569 SNSIGSGTGN
+569 SGTG
-579 AGTRDDGAAWTAS
+579 GGGSVRDDGAVWTAG
-592 EMARVTGGEWVVR
+592 EMARVTGGEWVVK
-605 PDDGWRATG
+605 PEDGWRATG
-614 VAQRSY
+614 VTQRTF

-625 VVFDHQARASKTPL
+625 VVFEHQARPSKTPL

-667 PVLKVGNV
+667 PVLQVANV
-675 LQAVLELGDHARAE
+675 LQAVLELGDHARTE

-699 SGANAAT
+699 SGA
-706 GAMGSGSGTGNAMGS
+706 GSS
-721 GATSG
+721 

-731 LAGALTVWGEVGQPE
+731 LAGALTVWGEVAQPE
-746 GSISLPSGI
+746 GNISLPSGI
-755 AWNMTCM
+755 AWNLTCM
-762 PRHAAYWVLEMGA
+762 PRHAAYWVLEMGT
-775 SQMPASAQLVRP
+775 SHMPASAQLMRP
-787 SLMVVTGL
+787 SLIVVTGI

-809 ARMDS
+809 ARLDCRM
-814 RIFQAMAAGGSVVLN
+814 FQAMAPGDRVVLN
-829 RDMPEFAV
+829 RDMPEFAT
-837 FAQAAL
+837 FAEAAM
-843 AQQLQVLT
+843 AHQLQIVT
-851 YGEHRDADVRL
+851 YGEHKDADVRL

-868 EVQAL
+868 EVQAE

-905 LPLGAAV
+905 LPLAAAV

-955 ELLSQAPCEPSR
+955 ELLSQAPCEPAR

-1001 LLCGPMMRALHAR
+1001 LLCGPLMRALHTR

>member
-1 MSFKDQLHACHERLA
+1 MSFSDQLHACHERLV

-45 HARAAE
+45 HARAAD
-51 FETAWRE
+51 FETAWHE
-58 GAGQVEQWVRERG
+58 GAEAVERWVRDCG

-80 WVEGASPMDWAQF
+80 WVEGASPLDWAQF
-93 KTQLTAV
+93 KAQLAGV

-108 LAFDQD
+108 LAFDQH
-114 FALAFTEQELNA
+114 FETAFTEQELNA
-126 NAMLCGD
+126 NAMLSGD
-133 STIPHSVV
+133 STIAHAVV
-141 NPRNF
+141 NARNF
-146 EVYGQARFERT
+146 EVYGQARFARAL
-157 PPLDMPADQPVYL
+157 PLDLPADQRVYL
-170 LATVGVFCQPD
+170 LATVGVFCQAD
-181 GVVHKLV
+181 CVVHKLV
-188 GTGLDAGRRQLP
+188 GTGLDAGRRQAP
-200 ALNPQPVLDL
+200 ALAPQSALDL

-217 LARQVQSDGLFVYGY
+217 LARQVQDDGLFVYGY

-246 RHASTLHA
+246 RHASVLSA
-254 MLEAWELTRDETL
+254 MIEAWELMRDDKL
-267 RFAIDRALDHLA
+267 RLAIDRALDHLA
-279 GVLIRDYTLADGRV
+279 NTLIRSYTLADGTE
-293 VAFLVDTGGEIK
+293 VAFLVDTGEEIR

-314 ALVKYCELMDTRHWL
+314 ALVKYCEAMDTRDWL
-329 PLLERLALGI
+329 PLLEKLALGI
-339 VSLQDR
+339 ASLQDG
-345 ATGRFSHV
+345 ATGSFSHV
-353 LHAADLTVKQ
+353 LHAGDLRVKQ
-363 ASRIVSYD
+363 ASRVIYYD
-371 GEAVFGLM
+371 GEAAYGLM
-379 RLYGLTREPQWLA
+379 RLYGLTRDARWLA
-392 AVEKAFEH
+392 VVEKAFDH

-422 HWSPQE
+422 RWSPQE

-461 AQQMLQRLEGMP
+461 AQQMLQRLEATP

-483 TEKFYRALD
+483 TEKFYRALE
-492 YRAHYLLNGFFWPE
+492 YRAHYLQNGFFWPE
-506 MAMYFRRPSSV
+506 MAMYFRRPSTI
-517 VGSFFV
+517 VGSFFI
-523 RHHSFRVRIDDVE
+523 RHHAFRVRIDDVA
-536 QYVSGFAAYHRYLL
+536 QYVSGFVAYRRYLL
-550 ERRAGSGL
+550 ERPAVPGAGS
-558 NGNGNGNGSAS
+558 A
-569 SNSIGSGTGN
+569 
-579 AGTRDDGAAWTAS
+579 RDDGAAAWTAS

-605 PDDGWRATG
+605 PEDGWRASG
-614 VAQRSY
+614 VTQRSFL
-620 MRKGR
+620 RKGR
-625 VVFDHQARASKTPL
+625 VVFEHQVRPSKTPL
-639 AAVTLKGVLQP
+639 AAVALKGVLQP
-650 AAAVLCTDPK
+650 AAAVLCTDPA

-667 PVLKVGNV
+667 PVLQVPDV
-675 LQAVLELGDHARAE
+675 LQAVLALGAHARTE

-699 SGANAAT
+699 SGT
-706 GAMGSGSGTGNAMGS
+706 GGS
-721 GATSG
+721 

-731 LAGALTVWGEVGQPE
+731 LADALAVWGEVGRPE
-746 GSISLPSGI
+746 GNVSLPSGM
-755 AWNMTCM
+755 AWNLTCM
-762 PRHAAYWVLEMGA
+762 PRHAAYWVLEMGSPHMLA
-775 SQMPASAQLVRP
+775 STQLVRP
-787 SLMVVTGL
+787 MLAVVTGL

-809 ARMDS
+809 ARMDC
-814 RIFQAMAAGGSVVLN
+814 RIFEGMAPGDSAVLN
-829 RDMPEFAV
+829 RDLPEFAT
-837 FAQAAL
+837 FAEAAMSH
-843 AQQLQVLT
+843 QLQIVT
-851 YGEHRDADVRL
+851 YGEHKDADVRL

-868 EVQAL
+868 EVQAQVL
-873 VAGEPFQLRLNA
+873 GEPFQLRLNA

-897 LAALQALR
+897 LAALQAMR
-905 LPLGAAV
+905 LKLAAAV

-955 ELLSQAPCEPSR
+955 ELLSQAPCEPAR

-990 AELLASQPDRV
+990 PELLASQPDRV
-1001 LLCGPMMRALHAR
+1001 LLCGPLMRALHAR

>member
-1 MSFKDQLHACHERLA
+1 MMSFSDQLHACHERLV

-45 HARAAE
+45 HARADD

-58 GAGQVEQWVRERG
+58 GADLVERWVRERG

-80 WVEGASPMDWAQF
+80 WVEGASPMDWTQF

-114 FALAFTEQELNA
+114 FGFAFTEQELNA

-133 STIPHSVV
+133 STIAHSVV
-141 NPRNF
+141 NVRNF
-146 EVYGQARFERT
+146 DVYAQARFERT
-157 PPLDMPADQPVYL
+157 LPLEESSERTVYL

-200 ALNPQPVLDL
+200 ALNPQAVLEL
-210 VRSGASY
+210 VRSGSSY
-217 LARQVQSDGLFVYGY
+217 LARQMQSDGLFVYGY

-246 RHASTLHA
+246 RHAGTVHA
-254 MLEAWELTRDETL
+254 MLEAWELTRDDTL
-267 RFAIDRALDHLA
+267 RAAIDRAIDHLTDA
-279 GVLIRDYTLADGRV
+279 LIRDYTLPDGRE
-293 VAFLVDTGGEIK
+293 VAYLVDTGGEIR
-305 LGGNAACVL
+305 LGGNAACVRMF
-314 ALVKYCELMDTRHWL
+314 VRYCELMETRHWL
-329 PLLERLALGI
+329 PLLEKLALGI
-339 VSLQDR
+339 VALQDP
-345 ATGRFSHV
+345 ASGRFDHV
-353 LHAADLTVKQ
+353 LHAADLSLKQ
-363 ASRIVSYD
+363 ASRVIFYD
-371 GEAVFGLM
+371 GEAAFGLM
-379 RLYGLTREPQWLA
+379 RLYGLTRDPRWLA
-392 AVEKAFEH
+392 AVEKAFDH

-408 AHDHWLSCCVNELT
+408 SHDHWLSGCVNELT
-422 HWSPQE
+422 QWSPQE
-428 KYFRFGLQNVAGYLD
+428 RYFRFGLQNVAGYLD

-455 LELMLA
+455 LSLMLA
-461 AQQMLQRLEGMP
+461 AQQMLQRLESMP

-506 MAMYFRRPSSV
+506 MAMYFRRPSTV
-517 VGSFFV
+517 VGAFFV

-536 QYVSGFAAYHRYLL
+536 QYVTGFAAYHRYLL
-550 ERRAGSGL
+550 DRRSQPGGAGPG
-558 NGNGNGNGSAS
+558 GGGG
-569 SNSIGSGTGN
+569 GGV
-579 AGTRDDGAAWTAS
+579 RDDGAVWTAS
-592 EMARVTGGEWVVR
+592 EMARVTGGEWVVK
-605 PDDGWRATG
+605 PEDGWRATG
-614 VAQRSY
+614 VTQRTF

-625 VVFDHQARASKTPL
+625 VVFEHQARPSKTPL

-667 PVLKVGNV
+667 PVLQVANV
-675 LQAVLELGDHARAE
+675 LQAVLELGDHARTE

-699 SGANAAT
+699 SGA
-706 GAMGSGSGTGNAMGS
+706 GSS
-721 GATSG
+721 

-731 LAGALTVWGEVGQPE
+731 LAGALTVWGEVAQPE
-746 GSISLPSGI
+746 GNISLPSGI
-755 AWNMTCM
+755 AWNLTCM
-762 PRHAAYWVLEMGA
+762 PRHAAYWVLEMGT
-775 SQMPASAQLVRP
+775 SHMPASAQLMRP
-787 SLMVVTGL
+787 SLIVVTGL

-809 ARMDS
+809 ARLDCRM
-814 RIFQAMAAGGSVVLN
+814 FQAMAAGDRVVLN
-829 RDMPEFAV
+829 RDMPEFAT
-837 FAQAAL
+837 FAEAAM
-843 AQQLQVLT
+843 AHQLQIVT
-851 YGEHRDADVRL
+851 YGEHKDADVRL

-868 EVQAL
+868 EVQAE

-905 LPLGAAV
+905 LPLAAAV

-955 ELLSQAPCEPSR
+955 ELLSQAPCEPAR

-1001 LLCGPMMRALHAR
+1001 LLCGPLMRALHTR

>member
-1 MSFKDQLHACHERLA
+1 MSFSDQLHACHERLV

-45 HARAAE
+45 HARADD

-58 GAGQVEQWVRERG
+58 GADLVERWVRERG

-80 WVEGASPMDWAQF
+80 WVEGASPMDWTQF

-114 FALAFTEQELNA
+114 FGFAFTEQELNA

-133 STIPHSVV
+133 STIAHSVV
-141 NPRNF
+141 NVRNF
-146 EVYGQARFERT
+146 DVYAQARFERT
-157 PPLDMPADQPVYL
+157 LPLEESSERTVYL

-200 ALNPQPVLDL
+200 ALNPQAVLEL
-210 VRSGASY
+210 VRSGSSY
-217 LARQVQSDGLFVYGY
+217 LARQMQSDGLFVYGY

-246 RHASTLHA
+246 RHAGTVHA
-254 MLEAWELTRDETL
+254 MLEAWELTRDDTL
-267 RFAIDRALDHLA
+267 RAAIDRAIDHLTDA
-279 GVLIRDYTLADGRV
+279 LIRDYTLPDGRE
-293 VAFLVDTGGEIK
+293 VAYLVDTGGEIR
-305 LGGNAACVL
+305 LGGNAACVRMF
-314 ALVKYCELMDTRHWL
+314 VRYCELMETRHWL
-329 PLLERLALGI
+329 PLLEKLALGI
-339 VSLQDR
+339 VALQDP
-345 ATGRFSHV
+345 ASGRFDHV
-353 LHAADLTVKQ
+353 LHAADLSLKQ
-363 ASRIVSYD
+363 ASRVIFYD
-371 GEAVFGLM
+371 GEAAFGLM
-379 RLYGLTREPQWLA
+379 RLYGLTRDPRWLA
-392 AVEKAFEH
+392 AVEKAFDH

-408 AHDHWLSCCVNELT
+408 SHDHWLSGCVNELT
-422 HWSPQE
+422 QWSPQE
-428 KYFRFGLQNVAGYLD
+428 RYFRFGLQNVAGYLD

-455 LELMLA
+455 LSLMLA
-461 AQQMLQRLEGMP
+461 AQQMLQRLESMP

-506 MAMYFRRPSSV
+506 MAMYFRRPSTV
-517 VGSFFV
+517 VGAFFV

-536 QYVSGFAAYHRYLL
+536 QYVTGFAAYHRYLL
-550 ERRAGSGL
+550 DRRSQPGGAGPG
-558 NGNGNGNGSAS
+558 GGGG
-569 SNSIGSGTGN
+569 GGV
-579 AGTRDDGAAWTAS
+579 RDDGAVWTAS
-592 EMARVTGGEWVVR
+592 EMARVTGGEWVVK
-605 PDDGWRATG
+605 PEDGWRATG
-614 VAQRSY
+614 VTQRTF

-625 VVFDHQARASKTPL
+625 VVFEHQARPSKTPL

-667 PVLKVGNV
+667 PVLQVPNV
-675 LQAVLELGDHARAE
+675 LQAVLELGDHARTE

-699 SGANAAT
+699 SGA
-706 GAMGSGSGTGNAMGS
+706 GSS
-721 GATSG
+721 

-731 LAGALTVWGEVGQPE
+731 LAGALTVWGEVAQPE
-746 GSISLPSGI
+746 GNISLPSGI
-755 AWNMTCM
+755 AWNLTCM
-762 PRHAAYWVLEMGA
+762 PRHAAYWVLEMGT
-775 SQMPASAQLVRP
+775 SHMPASAQLMRP
-787 SLMVVTGL
+787 SLIVVTGL

-809 ARMDS
+809 ARLDCRM
-814 RIFQAMAAGGSVVLN
+814 FQAMAAGDRVVLN
-829 RDMPEFAV
+829 RDMPEFAT
-837 FAQAAL
+837 FAEAAM
-843 AQQLQVLT
+843 AHQLQIVT
-851 YGEHRDADVRL
+851 YGEHKDADVRL

-868 EVQAL
+868 EVQAE

-905 LPLGAAV
+905 LPLAAAV

-955 ELLSQAPCEPSR
+955 ELLSQAPCEPAR

-1001 LLCGPMMRALHAR
+1001 LLCGPLMRALHTR

>member
-1 MSFKDQLHACHERLA
+1 MMSFSDQLHACHERLV

-45 HARAAE
+45 HARADD

-58 GAGQVEQWVRERG
+58 GADLVERWVRERG

-80 WVEGASPMDWAQF
+80 WVEGASPMDWTQF

-114 FALAFTEQELNA
+114 FGFAFTEQELNA

-133 STIPHSVV
+133 STIAHSVV
-141 NPRNF
+141 NVRNF
-146 EVYGQARFERT
+146 DVYAQARFERT
-157 PPLDMPADQPVYL
+157 LPLEESSERTVYL

-200 ALNPQPVLDL
+200 ALNPQAVLEL
-210 VRSGASY
+210 VRSGSSY
-217 LARQVQSDGLFVYGY
+217 LARQMQSDGLFVYGY

-246 RHASTLHA
+246 RHAGTVHA
-254 MLEAWELTRDETL
+254 MLEAWELTRDDTL
-267 RFAIDRALDHLA
+267 RAAIDRAIDHLTDA
-279 GVLIRDYTLADGRV
+279 LIRDYTLPDGRE
-293 VAFLVDTGGEIK
+293 VAYLVDTGGEIR
-305 LGGNAACVL
+305 LGGNAACVRMF
-314 ALVKYCELMDTRHWL
+314 VRYCELMETRHWL
-329 PLLERLALGI
+329 PLLEKLALGI
-339 VSLQDR
+339 VALQDP
-345 ATGRFSHV
+345 ASGRFDHV
-353 LHAADLTVKQ
+353 LHAADLSLKQ
-363 ASRIVSYD
+363 ASRVIFYD
-371 GEAVFGLM
+371 GEAAFGLM
-379 RLYGLTREPQWLA
+379 RLYGLTRDPRWLA
-392 AVEKAFEH
+392 AVEKAFDH

-408 AHDHWLSCCVNELT
+408 SHDHWLSGCVNELT
-422 HWSPQE
+422 QWSPQE
-428 KYFRFGLQNVAGYLD
+428 RYFRFGLQNVAGYLD

-455 LELMLA
+455 LSLMLA
-461 AQQMLQRLEGMP
+461 AQQMLQRLESMP

-506 MAMYFRRPSSV
+506 MAMYFRRPSTV
-517 VGSFFV
+517 VGAFFV

-536 QYVSGFAAYHRYLL
+536 QYVTGFAAYHRYLL
-550 ERRAGSGL
+550 DRRSQPGGAGPG
-558 NGNGNGNGSAS
+558 GGGG
-569 SNSIGSGTGN
+569 GGGV
-579 AGTRDDGAAWTAS
+579 RDDGAVWTAS
-592 EMARVTGGEWVVR
+592 EMARVTGGEWVVK
-605 PDDGWRATG
+605 PEDGWRATG
-614 VAQRSY
+614 VTQRTF

-625 VVFDHQARASKTPL
+625 VVFEHQARPSKTPL

-667 PVLKVGNV
+667 PVLQVANV
-675 LQAVLELGDHARAE
+675 LQAVLELGDHARTE

-699 SGANAAT
+699 SGA
-706 GAMGSGSGTGNAMGS
+706 GSS
-721 GATSG
+721 

-731 LAGALTVWGEVGQPE
+731 LAGALTVWGEVAQPE
-746 GSISLPSGI
+746 GNISLPSGI
-755 AWNMTCM
+755 AWNLTCM
-762 PRHAAYWVLEMGA
+762 PRHAAYWVLEMGT
-775 SQMPASAQLVRP
+775 SHMPASAQLMRP
-787 SLMVVTGL
+787 SLIVVTGL

-809 ARMDS
+809 ARLDCRM
-814 RIFQAMAAGGSVVLN
+814 FQAMAAGDRVVLN
-829 RDMPEFAV
+829 RDMPEFAT
-837 FAQAAL
+837 FAEAAM
-843 AQQLQVLT
+843 AHQLQIVT
-851 YGEHRDADVRL
+851 YGEHKDADVRL

-868 EVQAL
+868 EVQAE

-905 LPLGAAV
+905 LPLAAAV

-955 ELLSQAPCEPSR
+955 ELLSQAPCEPAR

-1001 LLCGPMMRALHAR
+1001 LLCGPLMRALHTR

>member
-1 MSFKDQLHACHERLA
+1 MSFSDQLHACHERLV

-45 HARAAE
+45 HARADD

-58 GAGQVEQWVRERG
+58 GAVLVERWVRERG

-80 WVEGASPMDWAQF
+80 WVEGASPMDWTQF

-114 FALAFTEQELNA
+114 FDFAFTEQELNA

-133 STIPHSVV
+133 STVAHSVV
-141 NPRNF
+141 NARNF
-146 EVYGQARFERT
+146 DVYAQARFERT
-157 PPLDMPADQPVYL
+157 LPLETPTERTVYL

-200 ALNPQPVLDL
+200 ALNPQSVLDL
-210 VRSGASY
+210 VRSGSSY
-217 LARQVQSDGLFVYGY
+217 LARQMQSDGLFVYGY

-246 RHASTLHA
+246 RHAGTVHA
-254 MLEAWELTRDETL
+254 MLEAWELTRDDTL
-267 RFAIDRALDHLA
+267 RAAIDRAIDHLTDA
-279 GVLIRDYTLADGRV
+279 LIRDYTLPDGRE
-293 VAFLVDTGGEIK
+293 VAYLVDTGGEIR
-305 LGGNAACVL
+305 LGGNAACVRMF
-314 ALVKYCELMDTRHWL
+314 VRYCELMETRHWL
-329 PLLERLALGI
+329 PLLEKLALGI
-339 VSLQDR
+339 VALQDP
-345 ATGRFSHV
+345 ASGRFDHV
-353 LHAADLTVKQ
+353 LHAADLTLKQ
-363 ASRIVSYD
+363 ASRVIFYD
-371 GEAVFGLM
+371 GEAAFGLM
-379 RLYGLTREPQWLA
+379 RLYGLTRDPRWLA
-392 AVEKAFEH
+392 AVEKAFDH

-408 AHDHWLSCCVNELT
+408 SHDHWLSGCVNELT
-422 HWSPQE
+422 QWSPQE
-428 KYFRFGLQNVAGYLD
+428 RYFRFGLQNVAGYLD

-455 LELMLA
+455 LSLMLA
-461 AQQMLQRLEGMP
+461 AQQMLQRLESMP

-506 MAMYFRRPSSV
+506 MAMYFRRPSTV
-517 VGSFFV
+517 VGAFFV

-536 QYVSGFAAYHRYLL
+536 QYVTGFAAYHRYLL
-550 ERRAGSGL
+550 DRRSQPGGAGPGGGGSG
-558 NGNGNGNGSAS
+558 S
-569 SNSIGSGTGN
+569 
-579 AGTRDDGAAWTAS
+579 RDDGAVWTAS
-592 EMARVTGGEWVVR
+592 EMARVTGGEWVVK
-605 PDDGWRATG
+605 PEDGWRATG
-614 VAQRSY
+614 VAQRTF

-625 VVFDHQARASKTPL
+625 VVFDHQARPSKTPL

-667 PVLKVGNV
+667 PVLQVANV
-675 LQAVLELGDHARAE
+675 LQAVLELGDHARTE

-699 SGANAAT
+699 SGA
-706 GAMGSGSGTGNAMGS
+706 GSS
-721 GATSG
+721 

-731 LAGALTVWGEVGQPE
+731 LAGALTVWGEVAQPE
-746 GSISLPSGI
+746 GNISLPSGI
-755 AWNMTCM
+755 AWNLTCM
-762 PRHAAYWVLEMGA
+762 PRHAAYWVLEMG
-775 SQMPASAQLVRP
+775 SSHMPASAQLMRP
-787 SLMVVTGL
+787 SLIVVTGI

-809 ARMDS
+809 ARLDCRM
-814 RIFQAMAAGGSVVLN
+814 FQAMAAGDRVVLN
-829 RDMPEFAV
+829 RDMPEFAT
-837 FAQAAL
+837 FAEAAM
-843 AQQLQVLT
+843 AHQLQIVT
-851 YGEHRDADVRL
+851 YGEHKDADVRL

-868 EVQAL
+868 EVQAE

-905 LPLGAAV
+905 LPLAAAV

-955 ELLSQAPCEPSR
+955 ELLSQAPCEPAR

-1001 LLCGPMMRALHAR
+1001 LLCGPLMRALHTR

>member
-1 MSFKDQLHACHERLA
+1 MMSFSDQLHACHERLV

-45 HARAAE
+45 HARAAD
-51 FETAWRE
+51 FETAWHE
-58 GAGQVEQWVRERG
+58 GAEAVERWVRDCG

-93 KTQLTAV
+93 KAQLAGV

-114 FALAFTEQELNA
+114 FETAFTEQELNA
-126 NAMLCGD
+126 NAMLSGD
-133 STIPHSVV
+133 STIAHAVV
-141 NPRNF
+141 NVRNF
-146 EVYGQARFERT
+146 EAYGQARFARAL
-157 PPLDMPADQPVYL
+157 PLELPADRRVYL
-170 LATVGVFCQPD
+170 LATVGVFCQAD

-188 GTGLDAGRRQLP
+188 GTGLDAGRRQAP
-200 ALNPQPVLDL
+200 ALTPQSALDL

-217 LARQVQSDGLFVYGY
+217 LARQVQDDGLFVYGY

-246 RHASTLHA
+246 RHASVLGA
-254 MLEAWELTRDETL
+254 MIEAWELVRDDKL
-267 RFAIDRALDHLA
+267 RLAIDRALDHLA
-279 GVLIRDYTLADGRV
+279 NTLIRSYTLADGTE
-293 VAFLVDTGGEIK
+293 VAFLVDTGEEIR

-314 ALVKYCELMDTRHWL
+314 ALVKYCEAMDTRDWL
-329 PLLERLALGI
+329 PLLEKLALGI
-339 VSLQDR
+339 ASLQDG
-345 ATGRFSHV
+345 ATGSFSHV
-353 LHAADLTVKQ
+353 LHAGDLRVKQ
-363 ASRIVSYD
+363 ASRVIYYD
-371 GEAVFGLM
+371 GEAAYGLM
-379 RLYGLTREPQWLA
+379 RLYGLTRDARWLA
-392 AVEKAFEH
+392 VVEKAFDH

-422 HWSPQE
+422 RWNPQE

-461 AQQMLQRLEGMP
+461 AQQMLQRLEATP

-483 TEKFYRALD
+483 TEKFYRALE
-492 YRAHYLLNGFFWPE
+492 YRAHYLQNGFFWPE
-506 MAMYFRRPSSV
+506 MAMYFRRPSTI
-517 VGSFFV
+517 VGSFFI
-523 RHHSFRVRIDDVE
+523 RHHAFRVRIDDVA
-536 QYVSGFAAYHRYLL
+536 QYVSGFVAYRRYLL
-550 ERRAGSGL
+550 ERPAVPGAGS
-558 NGNGNGNGSAS
+558 A
-569 SNSIGSGTGN
+569 
-579 AGTRDDGAAWTAS
+579 RDDGGAAWTAS

-605 PDDGWRATG
+605 PEDGWRASG
-614 VAQRSY
+614 VTQRSFL
-620 MRKGR
+620 RKGR
-625 VVFDHQARASKTPL
+625 VVFEHQPRPSKTPL
-639 AAVTLKGVLQP
+639 AAVALKGVLQP
-650 AAAVLCTDPK
+650 AAAVLCTDPA

-667 PVLKVGNV
+667 PVLQVEDV
-675 LQAVLELGDHARAE
+675 PQAVLALGAHARTE

-699 SGANAAT
+699 SGTA
-706 GAMGSGSGTGNAMGS
+706 GA
-721 GATSG
+721 

-731 LAGALTVWGEVGQPE
+731 LADALAVWGEVGRPE
-746 GSISLPSGI
+746 GNVSLPSGM
-755 AWNMTCM
+755 AWNLTCM
-762 PRHAAYWVLEMGA
+762 PRHAAYWVLEMGSPHMLA
-775 SQMPASAQLVRP
+775 TTQLVRP
-787 SLMVVTGL
+787 MLAVVTGL

-814 RIFQAMAAGGSVVLN
+814 RIFEGMAPGDSAVLN
-829 RDMPEFAV
+829 RDLPEFAT
-837 FAQAAL
+837 FAEAAM
-843 AQQLQVLT
+843 AHQLQIVT
-851 YGEHRDADVRL
+851 YGEHKDADVRL
-862 LAFDHG
+862 LSFDHG
-868 EVQAL
+868 EVQAQVL
-873 VAGEPFQLRLNA
+873 GEPFQLRLNA

-897 LAALQALR
+897 LAALQAMR
-905 LPLGAAV
+905 LKLAAAV

-955 ELLSQAPCEPSR
+955 ELLSQAPCEPAR

-1001 LLCGPMMRALHAR
+1001 LLCGPLMRALHAR